1 MAGKL
6 QVTKAQAVADDE
18 KRPLLKDI
26 HVSVNRHDPSSSALS
41 GLGDRYPSQDATC
54 ISSALFSWVTP
65 LMELGNQRPLE
76 HDDLYLLDPAN
87 RAHEVSTDFQ
97 EAWKKQCSKPGSKPS
112 LTWTLASC
120 FGAQIAK
127 AGLLKLIHDS
137 LQFVGPML
145 IKEIIAYLQNPDAP
159 LSEGLVYAGI
169 VFVSGVMQSFL
180 LRNYFF
186 HCFEAGM
193 RVRSAVCTAVYTK
206 SLVLSAAARQKK
218 TTGEITNL
226 MSIDAQR
233 LQELSTYINSV
244 WFSIFQIVVACYL
257 LWKQIGPATFAG
269 VAVIILMLPVTAGIS
284 KLMRRLQLKLM
295 EVKDER
301 IKICNEVLAG
311 MKVIKL
317 QAWEHSFTKRVL
329 EYRSEELSKLRTYI
343 YARSG
348 SMTLFSAIPSLVTV
362 ASFYTFVKLGN
373 TLDVGT
379 ALTSLALFNILRFPL
394 FMLPQV
400 LNSIVEASVS
410 IDRLR
415 SYFQEEEREQVGP
428 GDLDGVGVR
437 VNNADF
443 MWDTAPKT
451 SPTSDAS
458 TVSKEEDSLLQEDSI
473 LDKEALGGDS
483 LPVLQSVSL
492 EARPGDLIAVVGH
505 VGAGKS
511 TLLSGIL
518 GDARCSRGD
527 VSLRG
532 SVAYVSQQPFIQN
545 ATVRENICF
554 GLPFNEAKYAEALRV
569 SSMQKDLTVLPG
581 GDMTEIGEKGIN
593 LSGGQRTRVALAR
606 AVYQDA
612 DIYLLDDIL
621 SAVDSHVGHD
631 IFKECIKTCLKD
643 KLVVLV
649 THGLTFLS
657 ECGKIVVLE
666 NGVIMENGSY
676 EDLMEKDGGL
686 LMDLVAKYKDQDA
699 QQDSPTIEDE
709 ISVDE
714 LEEDEEDN
722 PTPERLARRMSRSS
736 VRSERS
742 LSEAGMEAQLMTD
755 EDRSVGDV
763 AWQVYK
769 TWIMAFGGI
778 FAGLVVI
785 VIFIA
790 TQFVN
795 LLSTWWL
802 SFWSEHSQPKD
813 GPADKESEMFY
824 VYIYMALNLVYAVA
838 LYIRAITTYKGGLRA
853 SKSLFQ
859 NLLARILR
867 APTSFFDTTPTG
879 RIVNRLS
886 KDVYTVDE
894 SIPATWSMLLNTFIS
909 VLVTLATISYVT
921 PIFMVI
927 LLPVLVGY
935 YISQRYFIKSSRELQ
950 RLDSISRSPVFALL
964 SETLDGL
971 PTIRAYRAETQFS
984 TKNEELIDRNQRAY
998 FLNFAVNCWLAL
1010 RLEFAGT
1017 LIAAFAALT
1026 AVLAHSSDPERGAA
1040 FAGLAGVSLTYAF
1053 SVTQS
1058 LNWSVRMLSQLQTQM
1073 VSVERIKNYTVMDVE
1088 AELTSVGKLPP
1099 AQEWPSAGAIEFRN
1113 VNLRYRPGLPRVLR
1127 NLSLSIRPQEKIG
1140 IVGRTGAG
1148 KSSLVVALMRL
1159 VELDSGSIV
1168 IDGLDIS
1175 TIGLHELRN
1184 KISIIPQDPV
1194 LFSGTVRSNVD
1205 PFDQYTDE
1213 QIWTSLRRA
1222 HLAHVVSALDG
1233 PVDEKGSNFS
1243 VGERQLLCIARALLK
1258 RSRII
1263 LMDEATAS
1271 IDTETDRKIQRSIRE
1286 EFRDCTCLTIA
1297 HRINTILDADRI
1309 LVMERGAVG
1318 EFDTPKALQKKQDG
1332 LFKALVEHWKN
1343 EVFDHAT
1350 LKWKCAIPTKTRI
1363 ETRFGKGF
1371 NIVDTREGSFKDSSM
1386 VLSTAYDNAAEG
1398 RIFESKTS
1406 KPVRVLD
1413 LRGSHVD
1420 LEIVTQLS
1428 RELTLS
1434 YNVIGEIGSTA
1445 LAKALATNSRLQVLD
1460 LMHNRIGKDGITP
1473 WLGDTM
1479 RVNYALREL
1488 KLSHN
1493 AIGDQKTAEL
1503 LQSLAPKPLTEEEK
1517 LKACLANRRHTTM
1530 PHKSPE
1536 AQTDSEPFNSTLR
1549 SLLLSNTG
1557 ISDEASTHLAHML
1570 SHTRS
1575 LTHLDISCNNF
1586 TSEGNV
1592 NIAQGMQ
1599 RNATLRYLNY
1609 RENKLDEVAALAIL
1623 RALKTCSFLE
1633 TALFQ
1638 DCFGGESTV
1647 GSALGQ
1653 LLSTADSLV
1662 SLDLSHC
1669 SLEPPGVVDF
1679 YYALA
1684 ENTSLRSIDLT
1695 CSGLKSDSAAGILA
1709 KSLQQNSTLTF
1720 INLAYNEIT
1729 LRGCKVLRD
1738 GVAGR
1743 SETAA
1748 RLVMSLEGNSGEK
1761 CPTGTVITGGT
1772 RPVRPQLVN

>member
-1 MAGKL
+1 MTGNLHVIKKEALSEG
-6 QVTKAQAVADDE
+6 E
-18 KRPLLKDI
+18 KQPLLTRT
-26 HVSVNRHDPSSSALS
+26 HGSFNHHTPFS
-41 GLGDRYPSQDATC
+41 GLGDRYPTQDATC

-76 HDDLYLLDPAN
+76 HDDLYLLDRVN
-87 RAHEVSTDFQ
+87 QAHEVSTAFQ
-97 EAWKKQCSKPGSKPS
+97 KAWKKQCAKTRQGGKPS
-112 LTWTLASC
+112 LVWALVSC
-120 FGAQIAK
+120 FGGQIAK
-127 AGLLKLIHDS
+127 AGLLKLVHDS

-145 IKEIIAYLQNPDAP
+145 IKEIIAYLQNPEAQ
-159 LSEGLVYAGI
+159 LSEGLMYAAI
-169 VFVSGVMQSFL
+169 VFGSGVMQSFL

-186 HCFEAGM
+186 NCFEAGM
-193 RVRSAVCTAVYTK
+193 RIRSAVCTAVYNK

-233 LQELSTYINSV
+233 LQDLSTFINSV
-244 WFSIFQIVVACYL
+244 WFSVFQIVTACYL
-257 LWKQIGPATFAG
+257 LWKQIGLATFAG
-269 VAVIILMLPVTAGIS
+269 VAVIILMLPVTAGIT

-311 MKVIKL
+311 IKVIKL
-317 QAWEHSFTKRVL
+317 QAWENSFTKRVL
-329 EYRSEELSKLRTYI
+329 EYRSEELDKLRTYI
-343 YARSG
+343 YARSA

-362 ASFYTFVKLGN
+362 ASFYAYVMLGN

-394 FMLPQV
+394 FLLPQV

-410 IDRLR
+410 VDRLS
-415 SYFQEEEREQVGP
+415 SYFLEEEREKVKP
-428 GDLDGVGVR
+428 GDLDSPGIR
-437 VNNADF
+437 VSNADF
-443 MWDTAPKT
+443 MWDMTPKT
-451 SPTSDAS
+451 L
-458 TVSKEEDSLLQEDSI
+458 EEDSLLQEDSL
-473 LDKEALGGDS
+473 LDKDALGDGDS
-483 LPVLQSVSL
+483 VPVLQNVSL
-492 EARPGDLIAVVGH
+492 EAHLGDLIAVVGH

-518 GDARCSRGD
+518 GDARCSRGK
-527 VSLRG
+527 VNLLG

-554 GLPFNEAKYAEALRV
+554 GLPFDEGKYANALRV
-569 SSMQKDLTVLPG
+569 SSMQKDLAVLPG
-581 GDMTEIGEKGIN
+581 RDLTEIGEKGIN

-631 IFKECIKTCLKD
+631 IFKECIKNCLKN
-643 KLVVLV
+643 KLVILV

-657 ECGKIVVLE
+657 ECDKIMVLE
-666 NGVIMENGSY
+666 NGLIVEEGTY
-676 EDLMEKDGGL
+676 KHLMAKESGL
-686 LMDLVAKYKDQDA
+686 PMDFLAKYKDRDPQKPHA
-699 QQDSPTIEDE
+699 IEAVGNT
-709 ISVDE
+709 VDE
-714 LEEDEEDN
+714 LEEEEEDCL
-722 PTPERLARRMSRSS
+722 TPGHRGHRLSRSS

-742 LSEAGMEAQLMTD
+742 ISETAGETQLITD

-763 AWQVYK
+763 AWHVYK
-769 TWIMAFGGI
+769 TWIMAFGGYP
-778 FAGLVVI
+778 AGLLVLVV
-785 VIFIA
+785 FIG
-790 TQFVN
+790 TQLLN

-802 SFWSEHSQPKD
+802 SLWSEEPQPKNND
-813 GPADKESEMFY
+813 NQLVSHPSQMFY
-824 VYIYMALNLVYAVA
+824 VYVYMGLNGVYAVA
-838 LYIRAITTYKGGLRA
+838 LYVRAIATYKGGLRA
-853 SKSLFQ
+853 SRSLFQ
-859 NLLARILR
+859 HLLARILR
-867 APTSFFDTTPTG
+867 APISFFDTTPTG
-879 RIVNRLS
+879 RIINRLS

-921 PIFMVI
+921 PIFMII
-927 LLPVLVGY
+927 LLPILVGY
-935 YISQRYFIKSSRELQ
+935 YTSQRYFIKTSRELQ

-984 TKNEELIDRNQRAY
+984 TQNEELIDRNQRAY

-1026 AVLAHSSDPERGAA
+1026 AVLAHSSNPERGAA

-1073 VSVERIKNYTVMDVE
+1073 ISVERIQKYTIMDTE

-1113 VNLRYRPGLPRVLR
+1113 VNVRYRTGLPRVLR
-1127 NLSLSIRPQEKIG
+1127 NLSFFIRPQEKIG

-1148 KSSLVVALMRL
+1148 KSSLIVALMRL

-1168 IDGLDIS
+1168 IDGLDIG

-1222 HLAHVVSALDG
+1222 HLAHVVTALDG
-1233 PVDEKGSNFS
+1233 VVDEKGSNFS

-1271 IDTETDRKIQRSIRE
+1271 IDMETDRKIQRSIRE

-1343 EVFDHAT
+1343 E
-1350 LKWKCAIPTKTRI
+1350 
-1363 ETRFGKGF
+1363 GK
-1371 NIVDTREGSFKDSSM
+1371 
-1386 VLSTAYDNAAEG
+1386 
-1398 RIFESKTS
+1398 
-1406 KPVRVLD
+1406 
-1413 LRGSHVD
+1413 
-1420 LEIVTQLS
+1420 
-1428 RELTLS
+1428 
-1434 YNVIGEIGSTA
+1434 
-1445 LAKALATNSRLQVLD
+1445 
-1460 LMHNRIGKDGITP
+1460 
-1473 WLGDTM
+1473 
-1479 RVNYALREL
+1479 
-1488 KLSHN
+1488 
-1493 AIGDQKTAEL
+1493 
-1503 LQSLAPKPLTEEEK
+1503 
-1517 LKACLANRRHTTM
+1517 
-1530 PHKSPE
+1530 
-1536 AQTDSEPFNSTLR
+1536 
-1549 SLLLSNTG
+1549 
-1557 ISDEASTHLAHML
+1557 
-1570 SHTRS
+1570 
-1575 LTHLDISCNNF
+1575 
-1586 TSEGNV
+1586 
-1592 NIAQGMQ
+1592 
-1599 RNATLRYLNY
+1599 
-1609 RENKLDEVAALAIL
+1609 
-1623 RALKTCSFLE
+1623 
-1633 TALFQ
+1633 
-1638 DCFGGESTV
+1638 
-1647 GSALGQ
+1647 
-1653 LLSTADSLV
+1653 
-1662 SLDLSHC
+1662 
-1669 SLEPPGVVDF
+1669 
-1679 YYALA
+1679 
-1684 ENTSLRSIDLT
+1684 
-1695 CSGLKSDSAAGILA
+1695 
-1709 KSLQQNSTLTF
+1709 
-1720 INLAYNEIT
+1720 
-1729 LRGCKVLRD
+1729 
-1738 GVAGR
+1738 
-1743 SETAA
+1743 
-1748 RLVMSLEGNSGEK
+1748 
-1761 CPTGTVITGGT
+1761 
-1772 RPVRPQLVN
+1772 

>member
-1 MAGKL
+1 MASKL
-6 QVTKAQAVADDE
+6 HVSTADAKAKALADGE
-18 KRPLLKDI
+18 KQPLLADV
-26 HVSVNRHDPSSSALS
+26 HVSFPLDDAPHRSS

-54 ISSALFSWVTP
+54 WSAALFSWVTP
-65 LMELGNQRPLE
+65 VMELGNERPLE
-76 HDDLYLLDPAN
+76 HEDLYQLDPAN
-87 RAHEVSTDFQ
+87 RAHDVAAKFQ
-97 EAWKKQCSKPGSKPS
+97 AAWRRQREKASGSPS
-112 LTWTLASC
+112 LSWALASC
-120 FGAQIAK
+120 FGGQIAK
-127 AGLLKLIHDS
+127 AGVLELAHDS

-145 IKEIIAYLQNPDAP
+145 IKDIIAYLQNPEAL
-159 LSEGLVYAGI
+159 LSEGLLYAAI

-186 HCFEAGM
+186 HCFESGM
-193 RVRSAVCTAVYTK
+193 RVRSAICTAVYGK

-233 LQELSTYINSV
+233 LQELSTFINSV
-244 WFSIFQIVVACYL
+244 WFSVFQIVVACYL
-257 LWKQIGPATFAG
+257 LWRQIGPATFAG

-284 KLMRRLQLKLM
+284 KLMRRLQLRLM
-295 EVKDER
+295 KVKDER

-317 QAWEHSFTKRVL
+317 QAWENSFTKRVM
-329 EYRSEELSKLRTYI
+329 EFRSEELSKLRTYI

-362 ASFYTFVKLGN
+362 ASFWTYVKLGN

-410 IDRLR
+410 IDRLS
-415 SYFQEEEREQVGP
+415 SYFLEEEREQVGP
-428 GDLDGVGVR
+428 GDLDR
-437 VNNADF
+437 VAIRMTNADF
-443 MWDTAPKT
+443 MWET
-451 SPTSDAS
+451 SLGSSSSSPSSSGSAA
-458 TVSKEEDSLLQEDSI
+458 EDSLLLEDSI
-473 LDKEALGGDS
+473 LDKEALSGGDS
-483 LPVLQSVSL
+483 LPVLQNVSL
-492 EARPGDLIAVVGH
+492 EAHSGDLIAVVGH

-511 TLLSGIL
+511 TLLSGVL

-527 VSLRG
+527 VNLRG

-545 ATVRENICF
+545 ATVKENICF
-554 GLPFNEAKYAEALRV
+554 GLPFDEERYFEALRV
-569 SSMQKDLTVLPG
+569 SSMQKDLAVLPG
-581 GDMTEIGEKGIN
+581 GDLTEIGEKGIN

-631 IFKECIKTCLKD
+631 IFMECIKKCLKN

-657 ECGKIVVLE
+657 ECNHIVVLE
-666 NGVIMENGSY
+666 HGTIVEHGAY
-676 EDLMEKDGGL
+676 DELMEKSGGL
-686 LMDLVAKYKDQDA
+686 LMDLVAKYKDQD
-699 QQDSPTIEDE
+699 QQQEPHTIEEVEDDIALE
-709 ISVDE
+709 E

-722 PTPERLARRMSRSS
+722 PTPERLGRRSSRSS
-736 VRSERS
+736 VRSD
-742 LSEAGMEAQLMTD
+742 LTNEAGEAKEGQLIAD

-769 TWIMAFGGI
+769 TWILAFGGI
-778 FAGLVVI
+778 SAGLLVI
-785 VIFIA
+785 VVFII
-790 TQFVN
+790 TQALN
-795 LLSTWWL
+795 LVATWWL
-802 SFWSEHSQPKD
+802 SYWSEHSQVKD
-813 GPADKESEMFY
+813 GKGKVADPQSQMFY
-824 VYIYMALNLVYAVA
+824 VYVYMGLNVVYAVA
-838 LYIRAITTYKGGLRA
+838 LYFRAITTYKGGLRA
-853 SKSLFQ
+853 SRSLFQ
-859 NLLARILR
+859 KLLARILR

-921 PIFMVI
+921 PVFMVI
-927 LLPVLVGY
+927 LVPVLIGY

-984 TKNEELIDRNQRAY
+984 TKNEDLLDRNQRAY

-1073 VSVERIKNYTVMDVE
+1073 VSVERIQNYTTMDTE

-1099 AQEWPSAGAIEFRN
+1099 AKEWPSAGTIEFRD

-1127 NLSLSIRPQEKIG
+1127 NLSLRIHPQEKIG

-1159 VELDSGSIV
+1159 VELDAGSIL
-1168 IDGLDIS
+1168 IDGLDVS
-1175 TIGLHELRN
+1175 SIGLHELRS

-1222 HLAHVVSALDG
+1222 HLAHAVTALDG
-1233 PVDEKGSNFS
+1233 AVDEKGSNFS

-1286 EFRDCTCLTIA
+1286 EFRECTCLTIA

-1309 LVMERGAVG
+1309 LVMERGGVG
-1318 EFDTPKALQKKQDG
+1318 EFDTPQALQ
-1332 LFKALVEHWKN
+1332 
-1343 EVFDHAT
+1343 
-1350 LKWKCAIPTKTRI
+1350 
-1363 ETRFGKGF
+1363 
-1371 NIVDTREGSFKDSSM
+1371 
-1386 VLSTAYDNAAEG
+1386 
-1398 RIFESKTS
+1398 
-1406 KPVRVLD
+1406 
-1413 LRGSHVD
+1413 
-1420 LEIVTQLS
+1420 
-1428 RELTLS
+1428 
-1434 YNVIGEIGSTA
+1434 
-1445 LAKALATNSRLQVLD
+1445 
-1460 LMHNRIGKDGITP
+1460 
-1473 WLGDTM
+1473 
-1479 RVNYALREL
+1479 
-1488 KLSHN
+1488 
-1493 AIGDQKTAEL
+1493 
-1503 LQSLAPKPLTEEEK
+1503 
-1517 LKACLANRRHTTM
+1517 
-1530 PHKSPE
+1530 
-1536 AQTDSEPFNSTLR
+1536 
-1549 SLLLSNTG
+1549 
-1557 ISDEASTHLAHML
+1557 
-1570 SHTRS
+1570 
-1575 LTHLDISCNNF
+1575 
-1586 TSEGNV
+1586 
-1592 NIAQGMQ
+1592 
-1599 RNATLRYLNY
+1599 
-1609 RENKLDEVAALAIL
+1609 
-1623 RALKTCSFLE
+1623 
-1633 TALFQ
+1633 
-1638 DCFGGESTV
+1638 
-1647 GSALGQ
+1647 
-1653 LLSTADSLV
+1653 
-1662 SLDLSHC
+1662 
-1669 SLEPPGVVDF
+1669 
-1679 YYALA
+1679 
-1684 ENTSLRSIDLT
+1684 
-1695 CSGLKSDSAAGILA
+1695 
-1709 KSLQQNSTLTF
+1709 
-1720 INLAYNEIT
+1720 
-1729 LRGCKVLRD
+1729 
-1738 GVAGR
+1738 
-1743 SETAA
+1743 
-1748 RLVMSLEGNSGEK
+1748 
-1761 CPTGTVITGGT
+1761 
-1772 RPVRPQLVN
+1772 

>member
-6 QVTKAQAVADDE
+6 HVTTAKALAEEE
-18 KRPLLKDI
+18 KRPLLADV
-26 HVSVNRHDPSSSALS
+26 HVSLRRADSFSAPS

-87 RAHEVSTDFQ
+87 RAHDVSTEFQ
-97 EAWKKQCSKPGSKPS
+97 EAWRKQCSKPSGKPS
-112 LTWTLASC
+112 LAWALASC
-120 FGAQIAK
+120 FGGQIAK
-127 AGLLKLIHDS
+127 AGLLKLVHDS
-137 LQFVGPML
+137 LQFVAPML
-145 IKEIIAYLQNPDAP
+145 IKEIIAYLQNPEAP
-159 LSEGLVYAGI
+159 LSEGLVYAAI

-186 HCFEAGM
+186 HCFESGM
-193 RVRSAVCTAVYTK
+193 RVRSAICTAVYSK

-233 LQELSTYINSV
+233 LQELSTFINSV

-269 VAVIILMLPVTAGIS
+269 VAVIILMLPLTAGIS

-295 EVKDER
+295 KVKDER

-329 EYRSEELSKLRTYI
+329 EFRSEELSKLRTYI

-362 ASFYTFVKLGN
+362 SSFYTYVKLGN

-410 IDRLR
+410 VDRLS
-415 SYFQEEEREQVGP
+415 SYFQEEEREKVTP
-428 GDLDGVGVR
+428 GDLDSVGVR
-437 VNNADF
+437 VRNADF
-443 MWDTAPKT
+443 MWET
-451 SPTSDAS
+451 SPSS
-458 TVSKEEDSLLQEDSI
+458 SSSESSRSQEEDSLLQEDSI
-473 LDKEALGGDS
+473 LDKEALGGGDN
-483 LPVLQSVSL
+483 LPVLQGVTL
-492 EARPGDLIAVVGH
+492 EAHPGDLIAVIGH
-505 VGAGKS
+505 
-511 TLLSGIL
+511 I
-518 GDARCSRGD
+518 
-527 VSLRG
+527 
-532 SVAYVSQQPFIQN
+532 I
-545 ATVRENICF
+545 
-554 GLPFNEAKYAEALRV
+554 
-569 SSMQKDLTVLPG
+569 
-581 GDMTEIGEKGIN
+581 
-593 LSGGQRTRVALAR
+593 
-606 AVYQDA
+606 
-612 DIYLLDDIL
+612 
-621 SAVDSHVGHD
+621 
-631 IFKECIKTCLKD
+631 
-643 KLVVLV
+643 
-649 THGLTFLS
+649 
-657 ECGKIVVLE
+657 VLE
-666 NGVIMENGSY
+666 HGTIVEDGAY

-686 LMDLVAKYKDQDA
+686 LMDLVAKYKDQD
-699 QQDSPTIEDE
+699 QQEPHTIEEVEDD

-722 PTPERLARRMSRSS
+722 PTPERFGRRLSRSS
-736 VRSERS
+736 VRSERT
-742 LSEAGMEAQLMTD
+742 SEGGGAEAQLITD

-769 TWIMAFGGI
+769 TWILAFGGI
-778 FAGLVVI
+778 SAGLLVI
-785 VIFIA
+785 VVFIG
-790 TQFVN
+790 TQCVN

-802 SFWSEHSQPKD
+802 SFWSEHSKTKD
-813 GPADKESEMFY
+813 DDEQPADPQSQMFY
-824 VYIYMALNLVYAVA
+824 VYVYMILNVVYAIA
-838 LYIRAITTYKGGLRA
+838 LYVRAITTYKGGLRA

-859 NLLARILR
+859 DLLARILR

-921 PIFMVI
+921 PIFMII

-935 YISQRYFIKSSRELQ
+935 FISQRYFIKSSRELQ

-984 TKNEELIDRNQRAY
+984 TKNEELLDRNQRAY

-1073 VSVERIKNYTVMDVE
+1073 ISVERIKNYTVMDME

-1099 AQEWPSAGAIEFRN
+1099 AQEWPSAGAIEFRD
-1113 VNLRYRPGLPRVLR
+1113 VNLRYRPEDG
-1127 NLSLSIRPQEKIG
+1127 G
-1140 IVGRTGAG
+1140 DGDVGNDVCSDVAEAIYLLARHDAVVYDRAALAWKCFIPA
-1148 KSSLVVALMRL
+1148 KSS
-1159 VELDSGSIV
+1159 
-1168 IDGLDIS
+1168 
-1175 TIGLHELRN
+1175 
-1184 KISIIPQDPV
+1184 
-1194 LFSGTVRSNVD
+1194 
-1205 PFDQYTDE
+1205 
-1213 QIWTSLRRA
+1213 
-1222 HLAHVVSALDG
+1222 
-1233 PVDEKGSNFS
+1233 
-1243 VGERQLLCIARALLK
+1243 
-1258 RSRII
+1258 
-1263 LMDEATAS
+1263 
-1271 IDTETDRKIQRSIRE
+1271 IQ
-1286 EFRDCTCLTIA
+1286 
-1297 HRINTILDADRI
+1297 
-1309 LVMERGAVG
+1309 
-1318 EFDTPKALQKKQDG
+1318 
-1332 LFKALVEHWKN
+1332 
-1343 EVFDHAT
+1343 
-1350 LKWKCAIPTKTRI
+1350 
-1363 ETRFGKGF
+1363 TRFGKVLCLVVRSHDGTLVCSHPSGTAYLSGC
-1371 NIVDTREGSFKDSSM
+1371 NVIETREGGFVDKGM
-1386 VLSTAYDNAAEG
+1386 VSPNAPEENEAGG
-1398 RIFESKTS
+1398 RISEPKTMP
-1406 KPVRVLD
+1406 KTPVSTRARDLD
-1413 LRGSHVD
+1413 LRGCHFDRES
-1420 LEIVTQLS
+1420 LTQLS
-1428 RELTLS
+1428 RGLATNRFVTTLSLSGNHLQDGDMALLSSALVHNGCLLELALS
-1434 YNVIGEIGSTA
+1434 YNEIGETGSTF
-1445 LAKALATNSRLQVLD
+1445 LAKALATNYHIRVLD

-1493 AIGDQKTAEL
+1493 AIGDKKTVDL
-1503 LQSLAPKPLTEEEK
+1503 LQALSPKPVTEEEQ
-1517 LKACLANRRHTTM
+1517 LKARIAGRRRHTTM
-1530 PHKSPE
+1530 SDSSVVHD
-1536 AQTDSEPFNSTLR
+1536 ASEPFNSTLR
-1549 SLLLSNTG
+1549 MLLLSNTG

-1570 SHTRS
+1570 SHARS
-1575 LTHLDISCNNF
+1575 LTHLDISCNDF
-1586 TSEGNV
+1586 SSEGNLA
-1592 NIAQGMQ
+1592 IARGLQH
-1599 RNATLRYLNY
+1599 NASLRYLNY
-1609 RENKLDEVAALAIL
+1609 RENKLNETAALALL
-1623 RALKTCSFLE
+1623 RALKVHSFVE

-1638 DCFGGESTV
+1638 DCFGSESSV

-1653 LLSTADSLV
+1653 LTKTTRSLV
-1662 SLDLSHC
+1662 TLDLSHC
-1669 SLEPPGVVDF
+1669 PLEPPGVVEL

-1684 ENTSLRSIDLT
+1684 ENTSLRSVDLT
-1695 CSGLKSDSAAGILA
+1695 CSNLKSDSAAGILA
-1709 KSLQQNSTLTF
+1709 KSLQQNTTLTF
-1720 INLAYNEIT
+1720 LNLSYNEIT
-1729 LRGCKVLRD
+1729 LRGCKLLRD
-1738 GVAGR
+1738 GVAAR

-1748 RLVMSLEGNSGEK
+1748 RLLLSLEGNSGEK
-1761 CPTGTVITGGT
+1761 CHTGTIITGGM
-1772 RPVRPQLVN
+1772 RPVRPPLIN

>member
-1 MAGKL
+1 MTGKL
-6 QVTKAQAVADDE
+6 LVTKNQASAEGE
-18 KRPLLKDI
+18 KQPLLTEI
-26 HVSVNRHDPSSSALS
+26 HAALRTTSS
-41 GLGDRYPSQDATC
+41 GLGDRYPSQNATC

-65 LMELGNQRPLE
+65 LMELGNQRPLQ
-76 HDDLYLLDPAN
+76 HDDLYLLDPVN
-87 RAHEVSTDFQ
+87 RAREVSTKF
-97 EAWKKQCSKPGSKPS
+97 EKAWKKQCNKPNGKPS
-112 LTWTLASC
+112 LAWALASC
-120 FGAQIAK
+120 FGGQLAK
-127 AGLLKLIHDS
+127 AGLLKLVHDS

-145 IKEIIAYLQNPDAP
+145 IKEIIAYLQNPEAQ
-159 LSEGLVYAGI
+159 LNEGLVYAAI
-169 VFVSGVMQSFL
+169 VFVSGVLQSFL

-186 HCFEAGM
+186 NCFEAGM
-193 RVRSAVCTAVYTK
+193 RVRSAVCTAVYNK

-233 LQELSTYINSV
+233 LQELSTLINSV

-257 LWKQIGPATFAG
+257 LWKQIGVATFAG
-269 VAVIILMLPVTAGIS
+269 VAVIILMLPITAGIS
-284 KLMRRLQLKLM
+284 KLMQGLQIKLM
-295 EVKDER
+295 KVKDER

-311 MKVIKL
+311 IKVIKL

-343 YARSG
+343 YARSA
-348 SMTLFSAIPSLVTV
+348 SMTLFSAIPALVTV
-362 ASFYTFVKLGN
+362 ASFYTYVKLGN

-410 IDRLR
+410 VDRLS
-415 SYFQEEEREQVGP
+415 SYFQEEEREKVEP
-428 GDLDGVGVR
+428 GDLDSAGVR
-437 VNNADF
+437 VSDADF
-443 MWDTAPKT
+443 MWDTAP
-451 SPTSDAS
+451 DML
-458 TVSKEEDSLLQEDSI
+458 EEDSLLREDS
-473 LDKEALGGDS
+473 LGEREAQGGGGS
-483 LPVLQSVSL
+483 VPVLRGVSL
-492 EARPGDLIAVVGH
+492 EAHLGDLIAVVGH

-518 GDARCSRGD
+518 GDARCSRGK

-554 GLPFNEAKYAEALRV
+554 GLPFDEAKYGKALRA
-569 SSMQKDLTVLPG
+569 SSMQKDLATLPG
-581 GDMTEIGEKGIN
+581 GDLTEIGEKGIN

-631 IFKECIKTCLKD
+631 IFKECIKNCLKN
-643 KLVVLV
+643 KVVILV
-649 THGLTFLS
+649 THGLAFLS
-657 ECGKIVVLE
+657 ECDKIIVLE
-666 NGVIMENGSY
+666 NGLVAEEGTY
-676 EDLMEKDGGL
+676 KHLMAKDGGL
-686 LMDLVAKYKDQDA
+686 LIELVTKYKEQDQ
-699 QQDSPTIEDE
+699 QEPNTTEEVENI
-709 ISVDE
+709 VVLDE

-722 PTPERLARRMSRSS
+722 PTPERLGRRLSRSS

-742 LSEAGMEAQLMTD
+742 ISETGVETQLIAD

-763 AWQVYK
+763 AWQVYR

-778 FAGLVVI
+778 SAGLLVLVV
-785 VIFIA
+785 FIA
-790 TQFVN
+790 TQFVQ

-802 SFWSEHSQPKD
+802 SFWSEHSQ
-813 GPADKESEMFY
+813 SEDNGDQLAPQRSQMFY
-824 VYIYMALNLVYAVA
+824 VYVYMGLNGLFAVA
-838 LYIRAITTYKGGLRA
+838 LYVRAIMTYKGGLRA
-853 SKSLFQ
+853 SRSLFQ

-894 SIPATWSMLLNTFIS
+894 SIPATWSMLLYTFIS

-921 PIFMVI
+921 PIFVII
-927 LLPVLVGY
+927 LLPILVGY
-935 YISQRYFIKSSRELQ
+935 YISQRYFIKTSRELQ
-950 RLDSISRSPVFALL
+950 RLDSISRSPVFASL

-1017 LIAAFAALT
+1017 LIAAFAALA
-1026 AVLAHSSDPERGAA
+1026 AVLSHSSDPERGTA

-1073 VSVERIKNYTVMDVE
+1073 VSVERIKNYTNIDTE
-1088 AELTSVGKLPP
+1088 ADLTSVGKLPP

-1127 NLSLSIRPQEKIG
+1127 NLSLSILPQEKIG

-1159 VELDSGSIV
+1159 VELDSGSID
-1168 IDGLDIS
+1168 IDGVDVG
-1175 TIGLHELRN
+1175 TIGLHELRS

-1222 HLAHVVSALDG
+1222 HLAHVVTALDG

-1286 EFRDCTCLTIA
+1286 EFRDCTCLTVA

-1309 LVMERGAVG
+1309 LVMDRGSVG

-1332 LFKALVEHWKN
+1332 LFKALVDHWKN
-1343 EVFDHAT
+1343 E
-1350 LKWKCAIPTKTRI
+1350 
-1363 ETRFGKGF
+1363 
-1371 NIVDTREGSFKDSSM
+1371 
-1386 VLSTAYDNAAEG
+1386 
-1398 RIFESKTS
+1398 
-1406 KPVRVLD
+1406 
-1413 LRGSHVD
+1413 
-1420 LEIVTQLS
+1420 
-1428 RELTLS
+1428 
-1434 YNVIGEIGSTA
+1434 
-1445 LAKALATNSRLQVLD
+1445 
-1460 LMHNRIGKDGITP
+1460 
-1473 WLGDTM
+1473 
-1479 RVNYALREL
+1479 
-1488 KLSHN
+1488 
-1493 AIGDQKTAEL
+1493 
-1503 LQSLAPKPLTEEEK
+1503 
-1517 LKACLANRRHTTM
+1517 
-1530 PHKSPE
+1530 
-1536 AQTDSEPFNSTLR
+1536 
-1549 SLLLSNTG
+1549 
-1557 ISDEASTHLAHML
+1557 DE
-1570 SHTRS
+1570 
-1575 LTHLDISCNNF
+1575 
-1586 TSEGNV
+1586 
-1592 NIAQGMQ
+1592 
-1599 RNATLRYLNY
+1599 
-1609 RENKLDEVAALAIL
+1609 
-1623 RALKTCSFLE
+1623 
-1633 TALFQ
+1633 
-1638 DCFGGESTV
+1638 
-1647 GSALGQ
+1647 
-1653 LLSTADSLV
+1653 
-1662 SLDLSHC
+1662 
-1669 SLEPPGVVDF
+1669 
-1679 YYALA
+1679 
-1684 ENTSLRSIDLT
+1684 
-1695 CSGLKSDSAAGILA
+1695 
-1709 KSLQQNSTLTF
+1709 
-1720 INLAYNEIT
+1720 
-1729 LRGCKVLRD
+1729 
-1738 GVAGR
+1738 
-1743 SETAA
+1743 
-1748 RLVMSLEGNSGEK
+1748 
-1761 CPTGTVITGGT
+1761 
-1772 RPVRPQLVN
+1772 

>member
-6 QVTKAQAVADDE
+6 HVTKAQALAAEE
-18 KRPLLKDI
+18 KRPLLGDI
-26 HVSVNRHDPSSSALS
+26 HVSVHRHDPSLSAPS
-41 GLGDRYPSQDATC
+41 GLGDRYPSQDASC
-54 ISSALFSWVTP
+54 VSSALFSWVTP
-65 LMELGNQRPLE
+65 LMELGNERPLE

-87 RAHEVSTDFQ
+87 RAHDVSTEFQ
-97 EAWKKQCSKPGSKPS
+97 EAWRKQCGKPGGKPS
-112 LTWTLASC
+112 LPWALASC
-120 FGAQIAK
+120 FGGQIAK
-127 AGLLKLIHDS
+127 AGLLKLVHDS

-159 LSEGLVYAGI
+159 LSEGLLYAGI

-193 RVRSAVCTAVYTK
+193 RVRSAVCTAVYSK

-233 LQELSTYINSV
+233 LQELSTFINSV

-362 ASFYTFVKLGN
+362 ASFYTYVKLGN

-410 IDRLR
+410 VDRLS
-415 SYFQEEEREQVGP
+415 SYFQEEEREKVGP
-428 GDLDGVGVR
+428 GDLDSAGVR
-437 VNNADF
+437 VSNADF
-443 MWDTAPKT
+443 MWDTAPNASSASET
-451 SPTSDAS
+451 SSG
-458 TVSKEEDSLLQEDSI
+458 VQEEDSLLQEDSI
-473 LDKEALGGDS
+473 LDKEALGGGDS
-483 LPVLQSVSL
+483 LPVLQRVSL
-492 EARPGDLIAVVGH
+492 EARPGDLIAIVGH

-518 GDARCSRGD
+518 GDARCSRGE

-554 GLPFNEAKYAEALRV
+554 GLPFNETKYAEALRV

-657 ECGKIVVLE
+657 ECDKIVVLE
-666 NGVIMENGSY
+666 NGMIV
-676 EDLMEKDGGL
+676 EDGTYKVLMAKDGGL
-686 LMDLVAKYKDQDA
+686 LMDLVAKYKDQD
-699 QQDSPTIEDE
+699 QQEPNTIEEVEDE
-709 ISVDE
+709 VSLDE

-722 PTPERLARRMSRSS
+722 PTPERLGRRLSRSS

-742 LSEAGMEAQLMTD
+742 ASEAGVDAQLMTD

-769 TWIMAFGGI
+769 TWIVAFGGI
-778 FAGLVVI
+778 SAGLLVI
-785 VIFIA
+785 IIFIA
-790 TQFVN
+790 TQCVN

-802 SFWSEHSQPKD
+802 SFWSEHSQTED
-813 GPADKESEMFY
+813 DNDEQANQQSQMFY
-824 VYIYMALNLVYAVA
+824 VYVYMALNVVYAVA
-838 LYIRAITTYKGGLRA
+838 LYVRAITTYKGGLRA
-853 SKSLFQ
+853 SRSLFQ

-921 PIFMVI
+921 PIFMII

-1026 AVLAHSSDPERGAA
+1026 AVLAHSSDPDRGAA

-1073 VSVERIKNYTVMDVE
+1073 ISVERIKNYTVMDME

-1099 AQEWPSAGAIEFRN
+1099 AQEWPSAGAIEFRD

-1168 IDGLDIS
+1168 IDGLDIG

-1213 QIWTSLRRA
+1213 QIWTSLRRG
-1222 HLAHVVSALDG
+1222 HLAHVVTALDS

-1332 LFKALVEHWKN
+1332 MFKTLVEHWKN
-1343 EVFDHAT
+1343 E
-1350 LKWKCAIPTKTRI
+1350 
-1363 ETRFGKGF
+1363 GK
-1371 NIVDTREGSFKDSSM
+1371 
-1386 VLSTAYDNAAEG
+1386 
-1398 RIFESKTS
+1398 
-1406 KPVRVLD
+1406 
-1413 LRGSHVD
+1413 
-1420 LEIVTQLS
+1420 
-1428 RELTLS
+1428 
-1434 YNVIGEIGSTA
+1434 
-1445 LAKALATNSRLQVLD
+1445 
-1460 LMHNRIGKDGITP
+1460 
-1473 WLGDTM
+1473 
-1479 RVNYALREL
+1479 
-1488 KLSHN
+1488 
-1493 AIGDQKTAEL
+1493 
-1503 LQSLAPKPLTEEEK
+1503 
-1517 LKACLANRRHTTM
+1517 
-1530 PHKSPE
+1530 
-1536 AQTDSEPFNSTLR
+1536 
-1549 SLLLSNTG
+1549 
-1557 ISDEASTHLAHML
+1557 
-1570 SHTRS
+1570 
-1575 LTHLDISCNNF
+1575 
-1586 TSEGNV
+1586 
-1592 NIAQGMQ
+1592 
-1599 RNATLRYLNY
+1599 
-1609 RENKLDEVAALAIL
+1609 
-1623 RALKTCSFLE
+1623 
-1633 TALFQ
+1633 
-1638 DCFGGESTV
+1638 
-1647 GSALGQ
+1647 
-1653 LLSTADSLV
+1653 
-1662 SLDLSHC
+1662 
-1669 SLEPPGVVDF
+1669 
-1679 YYALA
+1679 
-1684 ENTSLRSIDLT
+1684 
-1695 CSGLKSDSAAGILA
+1695 
-1709 KSLQQNSTLTF
+1709 
-1720 INLAYNEIT
+1720 
-1729 LRGCKVLRD
+1729 
-1738 GVAGR
+1738 
-1743 SETAA
+1743 
-1748 RLVMSLEGNSGEK
+1748 
-1761 CPTGTVITGGT
+1761 
-1772 RPVRPQLVN
+1772 

>member
-1 MAGKL
+1 MAMGKL
-6 QVTKAQAVADDE
+6 QVTKAQADGE
-18 KRPLLKDI
+18 RRPLLADV
-26 HVSVNRHDPSSSALS
+26 HVSLHREDPSAPPPS

-54 ISSALFSWVTP
+54 VSSALFSWVTP

-76 HDDLYLLDPAN
+76 HEDLYLLDPAN
-87 RAHEVSTDFQ
+87 RSHEVATKFQ
-97 EAWKKQCSKPGSKPS
+97 QAWNKQLQKPKPS
-112 LTWTLASC
+112 LSWALASC
-120 FGAQIAK
+120 FGGQIAQ
-127 AGLLKLIHDS
+127 AGLLKLVHDS
-137 LQFVGPML
+137 LQFVPPLL
-145 IKEIIAYLQNPDAP
+145 IKDIIAYLQDPEAP
-159 LSEGLVYAGI
+159 LSQGLLYAGI
-169 VFVSGVMQSFL
+169 VFVTGVMQSFL

-193 RVRSAVCTAVYTK
+193 RVRSAVCTAVYSK

-233 LQELSTYINSV
+233 LQELSTFINSV

-257 LWKQIGPATFAG
+257 LWRQIGPATFAG

-284 KLMRRLQLKLM
+284 QLMRRLQLKLM
-295 EVKDER
+295 GVKDER

-329 EYRSEELSKLRTYI
+329 EFRSEELSKLRTYI

-362 ASFYTFVKLGN
+362 TSFYTYVKLGN

-379 ALTSLALFNILRFPL
+379 ALASLALFNILRFPL

-400 LNSIVEASVS
+400 LNSIIEASVS
-410 IDRLR
+410 VDRLS

-428 GDLDGVGVR
+428 GDLDSVGVC
-437 VNNADF
+437 VSNADF
-443 MWDTAPKT
+443 MWDT
-451 SPTSDAS
+451 SPTAS
-458 TVSKEEDSLLQEDSI
+458 SSESSSRASEEDSLLQEDSI
-473 LDKEALGGDS
+473 LDKEALGGGDS
-483 LPVLQSVSL
+483 LPVLQGVSL

-518 GDARCSRGD
+518 GDARCSRGG
-527 VSLRG
+527 VNLRG

-545 ATVRENICF
+545 ATVRENVCF
-554 GLPFNEAKYAEALRV
+554 GLPFDEAKYAEALRV
-569 SSMQKDLTVLPG
+569 SSMQKDLAVLPG
-581 GDMTEIGEKGIN
+581 GDLTEIGEKGIN
-593 LSGGQRTRVALAR
+593 LSGGQRTRVAIAR

-631 IFKECIKTCLKD
+631 IFKECIKTALKD

-649 THGLTFLS
+649 THGLTFLR
-657 ECGKIVVLE
+657 ECDKIVVLE
-666 NGVIMENGSY
+666 NGVIVEDGAY
-676 EDLMEKDGGL
+676 DDLMVKDGGL
-686 LMDLVAKYKDQDA
+686 LMDLVAKYKEQDQ
-699 QQDSPTIEDE
+699 QEPTHTIEDD

-714 LEEDEEDN
+714 MEDDEEDN
-722 PTPERLARRMSRSS
+722 PTPERLGRRLSRSS
-736 VRSERS
+736 VRSERT
-742 LSEAGMEAQLMTD
+742 SEGGDVEGQLITD

-763 AWQVYK
+763 AWPVYK
-769 TWIMAFGGI
+769 TWITAFGGI
-778 FAGLVVI
+778 SAGLLVVVVFI
-785 VIFIA
+785 V
-790 TQFVN
+790 TQCVN
-795 LLSTWWL
+795 LLSTYWL

-813 GPADKESEMFY
+813 DEEQPADPQSQMFY
-824 VYIYMALNLVYAVA
+824 VYVYMGLNVAYAVA

-853 SKSLFQ
+853 SRSLFQ
-859 NLLARILR
+859 SLLARILR

-921 PIFMVI
+921 PVFMVI

-1017 LIAAFAALT
+1017 LISAFAALT
-1026 AVLAHSSDPERGAA
+1026 AVLAHSSDPERGTA

-1058 LNWSVRMLSQLQTQM
+1058 LSWSVRMLSQLQTQM
-1073 VSVERIKNYTVMDVE
+1073 VSVERIKNYTVMDTE

-1099 AQEWPSAGAIEFRN
+1099 AQEWPSAGAIEFRE

-1175 TIGLHELRN
+1175 TLGLHELRS

-1222 HLAHVVSALDG
+1222 HLAHVVTALDS
-1233 PVDEKGSNFS
+1233 VVEEKGSNFS

-1271 IDTETDRKIQRSIRE
+1271 IDTETDRKIQRSIRD

-1309 LVMERGAVG
+1309 LVMERGSVG
-1318 EFDTPKALQKKQDG
+1318 EFDTPKALQKKPDG
-1332 LFKALVEHWKN
+1332 LFKGLVEHWQN
-1343 EVFDHAT
+1343 D
-1350 LKWKCAIPTKTRI
+1350 
-1363 ETRFGKGF
+1363 GK
-1371 NIVDTREGSFKDSSM
+1371 
-1386 VLSTAYDNAAEG
+1386 
-1398 RIFESKTS
+1398 
-1406 KPVRVLD
+1406 
-1413 LRGSHVD
+1413 
-1420 LEIVTQLS
+1420 
-1428 RELTLS
+1428 
-1434 YNVIGEIGSTA
+1434 
-1445 LAKALATNSRLQVLD
+1445 
-1460 LMHNRIGKDGITP
+1460 
-1473 WLGDTM
+1473 
-1479 RVNYALREL
+1479 
-1488 KLSHN
+1488 
-1493 AIGDQKTAEL
+1493 
-1503 LQSLAPKPLTEEEK
+1503 
-1517 LKACLANRRHTTM
+1517 
-1530 PHKSPE
+1530 
-1536 AQTDSEPFNSTLR
+1536 
-1549 SLLLSNTG
+1549 
-1557 ISDEASTHLAHML
+1557 
-1570 SHTRS
+1570 
-1575 LTHLDISCNNF
+1575 
-1586 TSEGNV
+1586 
-1592 NIAQGMQ
+1592 
-1599 RNATLRYLNY
+1599 
-1609 RENKLDEVAALAIL
+1609 
-1623 RALKTCSFLE
+1623 
-1633 TALFQ
+1633 
-1638 DCFGGESTV
+1638 
-1647 GSALGQ
+1647 
-1653 LLSTADSLV
+1653 
-1662 SLDLSHC
+1662 
-1669 SLEPPGVVDF
+1669 
-1679 YYALA
+1679 
-1684 ENTSLRSIDLT
+1684 
-1695 CSGLKSDSAAGILA
+1695 
-1709 KSLQQNSTLTF
+1709 
-1720 INLAYNEIT
+1720 
-1729 LRGCKVLRD
+1729 
-1738 GVAGR
+1738 
-1743 SETAA
+1743 
-1748 RLVMSLEGNSGEK
+1748 
-1761 CPTGTVITGGT
+1761 
-1772 RPVRPQLVN
+1772 

>member
-6 QVTKAQAVADDE
+6 HVTKAQALAEGE

-26 HVSVNRHDPSSSALS
+26 HVSVNRHDPTSSALS

-76 HDDLYLLDPAN
+76 HDDLYLLDPVN
-87 RAHEVSTDFQ
+87 RAHEVSTEFQ
-97 EAWKKQCSKPGSKPS
+97 EAWKKQCSKPSGKPS
-112 LTWTLASC
+112 LSWALASC
-120 FGAQIAK
+120 FGGQIAK
-127 AGLLKLIHDS
+127 AGLLKLVHDS

-159 LSEGLVYAGI
+159 LSEGLIYAGI

-295 EVKDER
+295 GVKDER

-348 SMTLFSAIPSLVTV
+348 SMTLFSAIPSFVTV
-362 ASFYTFVKLGN
+362 ASFYTYVKLGN

-400 LNSIVEASVS
+400 LNSIVEATVS
-410 IDRLR
+410 IDRLS
-415 SYFQEEEREQVGP
+415 SYFQEEEREKVGP

-443 MWDTAPKT
+443 MWDTAPRA
-451 SPTSDAS
+451 SSASEAS
-458 TVSKEEDSLLQEDSI
+458 TGSKEEDSLLQEDSI
-473 LDKEALGGDS
+473 LDKEALGGGDS
-483 LPVLQSVSL
+483 LPVLQRVSV

-569 SSMQKDLTVLPG
+569 SSMQKDLAVLPG

-643 KLVVLV
+643 KLVILV

-657 ECGKIVVLE
+657 ECDNIVVLE
-666 NGVIMENGSY
+666 NGVIRENGTY

-686 LMDLVAKYKDQDA
+686 LMDLVAKYKDQDE
-699 QQDSPTIEDE
+699 QEPHTIEDD

-714 LEEDEEDN
+714 LEEVEEDN
-722 PTPERLARRMSRSS
+722 PTPERLDRRLSRSS

-742 LSEAGMEAQLMTD
+742 LSEAGMDAQLMTD

-769 TWIMAFGGI
+769 TWIVAFGGV

-785 VIFIA
+785 FIFIA
-790 TQFVN
+790 TQCVN

-813 GPADKESEMFY
+813 GPANKESEMFY

-1073 VSVERIKNYTVMDVE
+1073 VSVERIKNYTVMDME

-1213 QIWTSLRRA
+1213 QIWTSLRRG
-1222 HLAHVVSALDG
+1222 HLAHVVSALDS

-1343 EVFDHAT
+1343 E
-1350 LKWKCAIPTKTRI
+1350 
-1363 ETRFGKGF
+1363 GG
-1371 NIVDTREGSFKDSSM
+1371 
-1386 VLSTAYDNAAEG
+1386 Y
-1398 RIFESKTS
+1398 FE
-1406 KPVRVLD
+1406 RCLD
-1413 LRGSHVD
+1413 
-1420 LEIVTQLS
+1420 
-1428 RELTLS
+1428 
-1434 YNVIGEIGSTA
+1434 
-1445 LAKALATNSRLQVLD
+1445 
-1460 LMHNRIGKDGITP
+1460 
-1473 WLGDTM
+1473 
-1479 RVNYALREL
+1479 
-1488 KLSHN
+1488 
-1493 AIGDQKTAEL
+1493 
-1503 LQSLAPKPLTEEEK
+1503 
-1517 LKACLANRRHTTM
+1517 
-1530 PHKSPE
+1530 
-1536 AQTDSEPFNSTLR
+1536 
-1549 SLLLSNTG
+1549 
-1557 ISDEASTHLAHML
+1557 
-1570 SHTRS
+1570 
-1575 LTHLDISCNNF
+1575 
-1586 TSEGNV
+1586 
-1592 NIAQGMQ
+1592 
-1599 RNATLRYLNY
+1599 
-1609 RENKLDEVAALAIL
+1609 
-1623 RALKTCSFLE
+1623 
-1633 TALFQ
+1633 
-1638 DCFGGESTV
+1638 
-1647 GSALGQ
+1647 
-1653 LLSTADSLV
+1653 
-1662 SLDLSHC
+1662 
-1669 SLEPPGVVDF
+1669 
-1679 YYALA
+1679 
-1684 ENTSLRSIDLT
+1684 
-1695 CSGLKSDSAAGILA
+1695 
-1709 KSLQQNSTLTF
+1709 
-1720 INLAYNEIT
+1720 
-1729 LRGCKVLRD
+1729 
-1738 GVAGR
+1738 
-1743 SETAA
+1743 
-1748 RLVMSLEGNSGEK
+1748 
-1761 CPTGTVITGGT
+1761 
-1772 RPVRPQLVN
+1772 

>member
-6 QVTKAQAVADDE
+6 KVTKAQALADE
-18 KRPLLKDI
+18 ERRPLLGGDV
-26 HVSVNRHDPSSSALS
+26 HVTLRRHDAPPAAS

-54 ISSALFSWVTP
+54 LSSALFSWVTP

-87 RAHEVSTDFQ
+87 RAHEVASEFQ
-97 EAWKKQCSKPGSKPS
+97 AAWSRQSRKPKPS
-112 LTWTLASC
+112 LAWALASC
-120 FGAQIAK
+120 FGGQIAK
-127 AGLLKLIHDS
+127 AGLLKLVHDS
-137 LQFVGPML
+137 LQFVAPML

-159 LSEGLVYAGI
+159 LSEGLIYAAI
-169 VFVSGVMQSFL
+169 VFVSGVAQSFL

-193 RVRSAVCTAVYTK
+193 RVRSAVCTAVYSK

-233 LQELSTYINSV
+233 LQELSTFINSV
-244 WFSIFQIVVACYL
+244 WFSLFQIVVACYL

-269 VAVIILMLPVTAGIS
+269 VAVIILMLPITAGIS

-295 EVKDER
+295 KVKDER

-317 QAWEHSFTKRVL
+317 QAWEHSFTKRRIDDAL
-329 EYRSEELSKLRTYI
+329 
-343 YARSG
+343 
-348 SMTLFSAIPSLVTV
+348 SAIPSLVTV
-362 ASFYTFVKLGN
+362 ASFYTYVKLGN

-410 IDRLR
+410 VDRLS
-415 SYFQEEEREQVGP
+415 SYLQEEEREKVGP
-428 GDLDGVGVR
+428 GDLDRVGIR

-443 MWDTAPKT
+443 MWDTASST
-451 SPTSDAS
+451 SSSSEAS
-458 TVSKEEDSLLQEDSI
+458 SGSQEEDSLLKSDSI
-473 LDKEALGGDS
+473 LGKDALESGES
-483 LPVLQSVSL
+483 LPVLQSVTL
-492 EARPGDLIAVVGH
+492 DGHPGDLIAVVGH
-505 VGAGKS
+505 VGSGKS

-518 GDARCSRGD
+518 GDARCSRGE
-527 VSLRG
+527 VNLRG

-554 GLPFNEAKYAEALRV
+554 GLPFDEAKYAEALRV
-569 SSMQKDLTVLPG
+569 SSMQKDLAVLPG

-631 IFKECIKTCLKD
+631 IFKECIKKCLKN

-657 ECGKIVVLE
+657 ECDKIVVLE
-666 NGVIMENGSY
+666 NGMIVEDGSY
-676 EDLMEKDGGL
+676 EDLMEKEGGL
-686 LMDLVAKYKDQDA
+686 LMDLVAKYKDQD
-699 QQDSPTIEDE
+699 QQQEPNTIEDVEDE
-709 ISVDE
+709 ISLDE

-722 PTPERLARRMSRSS
+722 PTPERLGRRLSRSS
-736 VRSERS
+736 VRSDRTTS
-742 LSEAGMEAQLMTD
+742 DAGADAQLMTD

-778 FAGLVVI
+778 FAGLLVI
-785 VIFIA
+785 VVFIA

-802 SFWSEHSQPKD
+802 SFWSEHSQSKD
-813 GPADKESEMFY
+813 DDEQPADPQSQMFY
-824 VYIYMALNLVYAVA
+824 VYVYMGLNAAYAVA

-853 SKSLFQ
+853 SRSLFQ

-921 PIFMVI
+921 PIFMII

-1058 LNWSVRMLSQLQTQM
+1058 LNWSVRMVSQLQTQM
-1073 VSVERIKNYTVMDVE
+1073 VSVERIKNYTVMDTE
-1088 AELTSVGKLPP
+1088 AALTSVGKLPP
-1099 AQEWPSAGAIEFRN
+1099 AQEWPSAGAIEFRD

-1127 NLSLSIRPQEKIG
+1127 NLSLPFAPKRRS
-1140 IVGRTGAG
+1140 AF
-1148 KSSLVVALMRL
+1148 
-1159 VELDSGSIV
+1159 GSIV

-1222 HLAHVVSALDG
+1222 HLAHVVTALDSA
-1233 PVDEKGSNFS
+1233 VDEKGSNFS

-1286 EFRDCTCLTIA
+1286 EFRECTCLTIA

-1309 LVMERGAVG
+1309 LVMERGTVG
-1318 EFDTPKALQKKQDG
+1318 EFDTPKALQKKPDG
-1332 LFKALVEHWKN
+1332 LFKGLVEHWQN
-1343 EVFDHAT
+1343 E
-1350 LKWKCAIPTKTRI
+1350 
-1363 ETRFGKGF
+1363 GK
-1371 NIVDTREGSFKDSSM
+1371 
-1386 VLSTAYDNAAEG
+1386 
-1398 RIFESKTS
+1398 
-1406 KPVRVLD
+1406 
-1413 LRGSHVD
+1413 
-1420 LEIVTQLS
+1420 
-1428 RELTLS
+1428 
-1434 YNVIGEIGSTA
+1434 
-1445 LAKALATNSRLQVLD
+1445 
-1460 LMHNRIGKDGITP
+1460 
-1473 WLGDTM
+1473 
-1479 RVNYALREL
+1479 
-1488 KLSHN
+1488 
-1493 AIGDQKTAEL
+1493 
-1503 LQSLAPKPLTEEEK
+1503 
-1517 LKACLANRRHTTM
+1517 
-1530 PHKSPE
+1530 
-1536 AQTDSEPFNSTLR
+1536 
-1549 SLLLSNTG
+1549 
-1557 ISDEASTHLAHML
+1557 
-1570 SHTRS
+1570 
-1575 LTHLDISCNNF
+1575 
-1586 TSEGNV
+1586 
-1592 NIAQGMQ
+1592 
-1599 RNATLRYLNY
+1599 
-1609 RENKLDEVAALAIL
+1609 
-1623 RALKTCSFLE
+1623 
-1633 TALFQ
+1633 
-1638 DCFGGESTV
+1638 
-1647 GSALGQ
+1647 
-1653 LLSTADSLV
+1653 
-1662 SLDLSHC
+1662 
-1669 SLEPPGVVDF
+1669 
-1679 YYALA
+1679 
-1684 ENTSLRSIDLT
+1684 
-1695 CSGLKSDSAAGILA
+1695 
-1709 KSLQQNSTLTF
+1709 
-1720 INLAYNEIT
+1720 
-1729 LRGCKVLRD
+1729 
-1738 GVAGR
+1738 
-1743 SETAA
+1743 
-1748 RLVMSLEGNSGEK
+1748 
-1761 CPTGTVITGGT
+1761 
-1772 RPVRPQLVN
+1772 

>member
-6 QVTKAQAVADDE
+6 QVTKAQAMADDE

-193 RVRSAVCTAVYTK
+193 RVRSAVCTAVYAK

-317 QAWEHSFTKRVL
+317 QAWEHSFTRRVL

-362 ASFYTFVKLGN
+362 ASFYTYVKLGN

-410 IDRLR
+410 IDRLS

-666 NGVIMENGSY
+666 NGVIVENGSY

-686 LMDLVAKYKDQDA
+686 LMDLVAKYKDQGA

-1159 VELDSGSIV
+1159 VELDSGSLV

-1343 EVFDHAT
+1343 E
-1350 LKWKCAIPTKTRI
+1350 
-1363 ETRFGKGF
+1363 GK
-1371 NIVDTREGSFKDSSM
+1371 
-1386 VLSTAYDNAAEG
+1386 
-1398 RIFESKTS
+1398 
-1406 KPVRVLD
+1406 
-1413 LRGSHVD
+1413 
-1420 LEIVTQLS
+1420 
-1428 RELTLS
+1428 
-1434 YNVIGEIGSTA
+1434 
-1445 LAKALATNSRLQVLD
+1445 
-1460 LMHNRIGKDGITP
+1460 
-1473 WLGDTM
+1473 
-1479 RVNYALREL
+1479 
-1488 KLSHN
+1488 
-1493 AIGDQKTAEL
+1493 
-1503 LQSLAPKPLTEEEK
+1503 
-1517 LKACLANRRHTTM
+1517 
-1530 PHKSPE
+1530 
-1536 AQTDSEPFNSTLR
+1536 
-1549 SLLLSNTG
+1549 
-1557 ISDEASTHLAHML
+1557 
-1570 SHTRS
+1570 
-1575 LTHLDISCNNF
+1575 
-1586 TSEGNV
+1586 
-1592 NIAQGMQ
+1592 
-1599 RNATLRYLNY
+1599 
-1609 RENKLDEVAALAIL
+1609 
-1623 RALKTCSFLE
+1623 
-1633 TALFQ
+1633 
-1638 DCFGGESTV
+1638 
-1647 GSALGQ
+1647 
-1653 LLSTADSLV
+1653 
-1662 SLDLSHC
+1662 
-1669 SLEPPGVVDF
+1669 
-1679 YYALA
+1679 
-1684 ENTSLRSIDLT
+1684 
-1695 CSGLKSDSAAGILA
+1695 
-1709 KSLQQNSTLTF
+1709 
-1720 INLAYNEIT
+1720 
-1729 LRGCKVLRD
+1729 
-1738 GVAGR
+1738 
-1743 SETAA
+1743 
-1748 RLVMSLEGNSGEK
+1748 
-1761 CPTGTVITGGT
+1761 
-1772 RPVRPQLVN
+1772 

>member
-6 QVTKAQAVADDE
+6 HGAKAQVQDE
-18 KRPLLKDI
+18 KRPLLGDI
-26 HVSVNRHDPSSSALS
+26 HVSVNRHDLSSNEPSS
-41 GLGDRYPSQDATC
+41 LGDQYPSQYATC
-54 ISSALFSWVTP
+54 MSSALFSWVTP
-65 LMELGNQRPLE
+65 LMELGNKRPLE
-76 HDDLYLLDPAN
+76 HDDMYLLDPAN
-87 RAHEVSTDFQ
+87 RAHQVSTEFQ
-97 EAWKKQCSKPGSKPS
+97 EAWRKQCNKPSGKPS
-112 LTWTLASC
+112 LAWALASC
-120 FGAQIAK
+120 FGGQIAK

-137 LQFVGPML
+137 LQFVAPML

-159 LSEGLVYAGI
+159 LSEGLAYAGI
-169 VFVSGVMQSFL
+169 AFVSGVMQSFL
-180 LRNYFF
+180 LRNYFY

-193 RVRSAVCTAVYTK
+193 RMRTAVCTAVFSK

-218 TTGEITNL
+218 TVGEITNL

-233 LQELSTYINSV
+233 LQDLSPFINSV

-269 VAVIILMLPVTAGIS
+269 VAVIILMLPVTAVVS
-284 KLMRRLQLKLM
+284 KLMARLQEALM
-295 EVKDER
+295 KVKDER
-301 IKICNEVLAG
+301 IKVCNEVLAG
-311 MKVIKL
+311 MKVIKM

-329 EYRSEELSKLRTYI
+329 GYRSEELSKLRTYI
-343 YARSG
+343 YALSG
-348 SMTLFSAIPSLVTV
+348 FMTLFSGIPALVTV
-362 ASFYTFVKLGN
+362 ASFYTYVKLGN

-400 LNSIVEASVS
+400 VGAIVETKVS
-410 IDRLR
+410 IDRLS
-415 SYFQEEEREQVGP
+415 SYFQEEEREKVGP
-428 GDLDGVGVR
+428 GHLASVGVR
-437 VNNADF
+437 VNKADF
-443 MWDTAPKT
+443 MWDAQP
-451 SPTSDAS
+451 SAS
-458 TVSKEEDSLLQEDSI
+458 SSSEASSGSMENDTLLRENSS
-473 LDKEALGGDS
+473 LDKGKDAVEENAS
-483 LPVLQSVSL
+483 LPVLQNVSL
-492 EARPGDLIAVVGH
+492 EARPGNLIAVVGH

-518 GDARCSRGD
+518 GDARCNRGE

-554 GLPFNEAKYAEALRV
+554 GLPFNEAKYAEAQRV
-569 SSMQKDLTVLPG
+569 SSMQKDLAVLPG

-649 THGLTFLS
+649 THGLTFLR
-657 ECGKIVVLE
+657 ECDRIMVLE
-666 NGVIMENGSY
+666 NGMVV
-676 EDLMEKDGGL
+676 EDDTYDHLMEKDGGL
-686 LMDLVAKYKDQDA
+686 LMDLVAKYRDQD
-699 QQDSPTIEDE
+699 QQNESHSLEDVE
-709 ISVDE
+709 NDISVDE
-714 LEEDEEDN
+714 LEEFEADN
-722 PTPERLARRMSRSS
+722 PTPERLARRLSRSS

-742 LSEAGMEAQLMTD
+742 ASDIGVDSQLMTD

-769 TWIMAFGGI
+769 TWIMAFGGVS
-778 FAGLVVI
+778 AGLLVI
-785 VIFIA
+785 IIFIA
-790 TQFVN
+790 TQCVN
-795 LLSTWWL
+795 LMSTWWL
-802 SFWSEHSQPKD
+802 SFWSENAQPNDEDHK
-813 GPADKESEMFY
+813 PADPQSQMFY
-824 VYIYMALNLVYAVA
+824 VYIYMALNVAYAVA

-853 SKSLFQ
+853 SRSLFQ
-859 NLLARILR
+859 DLLARILR

-894 SIPATWSMLLNTFIS
+894 SIPSTWSMLLDTFIS

-921 PIFMVI
+921 PAFMVI

-935 YISQRYFIKSSRELQ
+935 YVSQRYFIKSSRELQ

-971 PTIRAYRAETQFS
+971 PTIRAYCAETQFS
-984 TKNEELIDRNQRAY
+984 TKNEQLIDRNQRAY

-1017 LIAAFAALT
+1017 LISAFAALT
-1026 AVLAHSSDPERGAA
+1026 AVLTHSSDPERGAA

-1058 LNWSVRMLSQLQTQM
+1058 LTWSVRMISQLQTQM
-1073 VSVERIKNYTVMDVE
+1073 VSVERIKNYTIMDTE

-1099 AQEWPSAGAIEFRN
+1099 AQEWPSAGGIEFRN
-1113 VNLRYRPGLPRVLR
+1113 VDLRYRPGLPRVLR

-1168 IDGLDIS
+1168 IDGVDIS

-1213 QIWTSLRRA
+1213 QIWMSLRRA
-1222 HLAHVVSALDG
+1222 HLAHVVTALDS

-1243 VGERQLLCIARALLK
+1243 VGERQLLCISRALLK

-1309 LVMERGAVG
+1309 LVMENGAVG
-1318 EFDTPKALQKKQDG
+1318 EFDTPKALQKKKDG

-1343 EVFDHAT
+1343 E
-1350 LKWKCAIPTKTRI
+1350 
-1363 ETRFGKGF
+1363 GK
-1371 NIVDTREGSFKDSSM
+1371 
-1386 VLSTAYDNAAEG
+1386 
-1398 RIFESKTS
+1398 
-1406 KPVRVLD
+1406 
-1413 LRGSHVD
+1413 
-1420 LEIVTQLS
+1420 
-1428 RELTLS
+1428 
-1434 YNVIGEIGSTA
+1434 
-1445 LAKALATNSRLQVLD
+1445 
-1460 LMHNRIGKDGITP
+1460 
-1473 WLGDTM
+1473 
-1479 RVNYALREL
+1479 
-1488 KLSHN
+1488 
-1493 AIGDQKTAEL
+1493 
-1503 LQSLAPKPLTEEEK
+1503 
-1517 LKACLANRRHTTM
+1517 
-1530 PHKSPE
+1530 
-1536 AQTDSEPFNSTLR
+1536 
-1549 SLLLSNTG
+1549 
-1557 ISDEASTHLAHML
+1557 
-1570 SHTRS
+1570 
-1575 LTHLDISCNNF
+1575 
-1586 TSEGNV
+1586 
-1592 NIAQGMQ
+1592 
-1599 RNATLRYLNY
+1599 
-1609 RENKLDEVAALAIL
+1609 
-1623 RALKTCSFLE
+1623 
-1633 TALFQ
+1633 
-1638 DCFGGESTV
+1638 
-1647 GSALGQ
+1647 
-1653 LLSTADSLV
+1653 
-1662 SLDLSHC
+1662 
-1669 SLEPPGVVDF
+1669 
-1679 YYALA
+1679 
-1684 ENTSLRSIDLT
+1684 
-1695 CSGLKSDSAAGILA
+1695 
-1709 KSLQQNSTLTF
+1709 
-1720 INLAYNEIT
+1720 
-1729 LRGCKVLRD
+1729 
-1738 GVAGR
+1738 
-1743 SETAA
+1743 
-1748 RLVMSLEGNSGEK
+1748 
-1761 CPTGTVITGGT
+1761 
-1772 RPVRPQLVN
+1772 

>member
-6 QVTKAQAVADDE
+6 HVTKAQALAEGE

-26 HVSVNRHDPSSSALS
+26 HVSVNRHDPTSSALS

-76 HDDLYLLDPAN
+76 HDDLYLLDPVN
-87 RAHEVSTDFQ
+87 RAHEVSTEFQ
-97 EAWKKQCSKPGSKPS
+97 EAWKKQCSKPSGKPS
-112 LTWTLASC
+112 LSWALASC
-120 FGAQIAK
+120 FGGQIAK
-127 AGLLKLIHDS
+127 AGLLKLVHDS

-159 LSEGLVYAGI
+159 LSEGLIYAGI

-295 EVKDER
+295 GVKDER

-348 SMTLFSAIPSLVTV
+348 SMTLFSAIPSFVTV
-362 ASFYTFVKLGN
+362 ASFYTYVKLGN

-400 LNSIVEASVS
+400 LNSIVEATVS
-410 IDRLR
+410 IDRLS
-415 SYFQEEEREQVGP
+415 SYFQEEEREKVGP

-443 MWDTAPKT
+443 MWDTAPR
-451 SPTSDAS
+451 AS
-458 TVSKEEDSLLQEDSI
+458 SASEASKEEDSLLQEDSI
-473 LDKEALGGDS
+473 LDKEALGGGDS
-483 LPVLQSVSL
+483 LPVLQCVSV

-569 SSMQKDLTVLPG
+569 SSMQKDLAVLPG

-643 KLVVLV
+643 KLVILV

-657 ECGKIVVLE
+657 ECDNIVVLE
-666 NGVIMENGSY
+666 NGVIRENGTY

-686 LMDLVAKYKDQDA
+686 LMDLVAKYKDQDE
-699 QQDSPTIEDE
+699 QEPHTIEDD

-714 LEEDEEDN
+714 LEEVEEDN
-722 PTPERLARRMSRSS
+722 PTPERLDRRLSRSS

-742 LSEAGMEAQLMTD
+742 LSEA
-755 EDRSVGDV
+755 
-763 AWQVYK
+763 
-769 TWIMAFGGI
+769 
-778 FAGLVVI
+778 VVI
-785 VIFIA
+785 FIFIA
-790 TQFVN
+790 TQCVN

-813 GPADKESEMFY
+813 GPANKESEMFY

-838 LYIRAITTYKGGLRA
+838 LYIRAITTYKGVCEQCIGDSGDYL
-853 SKSLFQ
+853 
-859 NLLARILR
+859 
-867 APTSFFDTTPTG
+867 
-879 RIVNRLS
+879 
-886 KDVYTVDE
+886 
-894 SIPATWSMLLNTFIS
+894 
-909 VLVTLATISYVT
+909 
-921 PIFMVI
+921 
-927 LLPVLVGY
+927 
-935 YISQRYFIKSSRELQ
+935 RYFIKSSRELQ

-1058 LNWSVRMLSQLQTQM
+1058 LNWCWQ
-1073 VSVERIKNYTVMDVE
+1073 VE
-1088 AELTSVGKLPP
+1088 
-1099 AQEWPSAGAIEFRN
+1099 
-1113 VNLRYRPGLPRVLR
+1113 PR
-1127 NLSLSIRPQEKIG
+1127 
-1140 IVGRTGAG
+1140 
-1148 KSSLVVALMRL
+1148 VALMRL

-1205 PFDQYTDE
+1205 PFDHTRTSRSGRHCAE
-1213 QIWTSLRRA
+1213 VTSRTWCRRWIVLWTRRA
-1222 HLAHVVSALDG
+1222 RTSASVS
-1233 PVDEKGSNFS
+1233 VS
-1243 VGERQLLCIARALLK
+1243 CIARALLK

-1332 LFKALVEHWKN
+1332 FSRRSWSTGRTKLALIATELKGYLLGSPQPRWNFSLFA
-1343 EVFDHAT
+1343 
-1350 LKWKCAIPTKTRI
+1350 
-1363 ETRFGKGF
+1363 
-1371 NIVDTREGSFKDSSM
+1371 
-1386 VLSTAYDNAAEG
+1386 
-1398 RIFESKTS
+1398 
-1406 KPVRVLD
+1406 PVRHGLLSCVQHRGNSRD

-1420 LEIVTQLS
+1420 LEIMTRSVEALQPI
-1428 RELTLS
+1428 
-1434 YNVIGEIGSTA
+1434 YNAIGEMGSTA
-1445 LAKALATNSRLQVLD
+1445 LAKALETNSHLRVLD
-1460 LMHNRIGKDGITP
+1460 LMHNRIGKNGITP

-1493 AIGDQKTAEL
+1493 AIGDKKAVDL
-1503 LQSLAPKPLTEEEK
+1503 LQSLSPKPLTEEEK
-1517 LKACLANRRHTTM
+1517 LKARLANRRHTTM
-1530 PHKSPE
+1530 SDGSAEPHE
-1536 AQTDSEPFNSTLR
+1536 DSEPFNSTLKT
-1549 SLLLSNTG
+1549 LLLSNTG

-1575 LTHLDISCNNF
+1575 LTHLDISCNDF

-1592 NIAQGMQ
+1592 NIACGLQ
-1599 RNATLRYLNY
+1599 RNASIRYLNY
-1609 RENKLDEVAALAIL
+1609 RENKLTRWL
-1623 RALKTCSFLE
+1623 RWQYCVL
-1633 TALFQ
+1633 
-1638 DCFGGESTV
+1638 
-1647 GSALGQ
+1647 
-1653 LLSTADSLV
+1653 
-1662 SLDLSHC
+1662 LSHC
-1669 SLEPPGVVDF
+1669 PLEPPGVVEL

-1684 ENTSLRSIDLT
+1684 ENTSLRTSICLQRNHLA
-1695 CSGLKSDSAAGILA
+1695 GVQAASRWRCRS
-1709 KSLQQNSTLTF
+1709 K
-1720 INLAYNEIT
+1720 
-1729 LRGCKVLRD
+1729 RD
-1738 GVAGR
+1738 G
-1743 SETAA
+1743 SPI
-1748 RLVMSLEGNSGEK
+1748 VMSLEGNSGEK
-1761 CPTGTVITGGT
+1761 CPTGTIITGGM
-1772 RPVRPQLVN
+1772 RPVKPPLLV

>member
-1 MAGKL
+1 MAGAL
-6 QVTKAQAVADDE
+6 QVTRAQALDE
-18 KRPLLKDI
+18 KRPLLGDI
-26 HVSVNRHDPSSSALS
+26 HVSVNRHDLSSNELS

-54 ISSALFSWVTP
+54 VSSALFSWVTP

-87 RAHEVSTDFQ
+87 RAHEVSTEFQ
-97 EAWKKQCSKPGSKPS
+97 EAWRKQCSKPSGKPS
-112 LTWTLASC
+112 LAWALASC
-120 FGAQIAK
+120 YGGQIAK
-127 AGLLKLIHDS
+127 AGLLKLVHDS
-137 LQFVGPML
+137 LQFVAPML
-145 IKEIIAYLQNPDAP
+145 IKEIIAYLQNPDAE
-159 LSEGLVYAGI
+159 LSEGLLYAGI

-193 RVRSAVCTAVYTK
+193 RVRSAVCTAVYSK

-233 LQELSTYINSV
+233 LQELSTFINSV

-269 VAVIILMLPVTAGIS
+269 VAVIILMIPVTAGVS
-284 KLMRRLQLKLM
+284 KLMGRLQEALM

-311 MKVIKL
+311 MKVIKM

-343 YARSG
+343 YALSG
-348 SMTLFSAIPSLVTV
+348 FMTLFSGIPSLVTV
-362 ASFYTFVKLGN
+362 ASFYTYVKLGN

-400 LNSIVEASVS
+400 VGAIVEAKVS
-410 IDRLR
+410 INRLS
-415 SYFQEEEREQVGP
+415 SYFQEEEREKVGP
-428 GDLDGVGVR
+428 GDLASVGVR
-437 VNNADF
+437 VNKADF
-443 MWDTAPKT
+443 MWDTQPNASSSPK
-451 SPTSDAS
+451 AS
-458 TVSKEEDSLLQEDSI
+458 LGSKEEDGLLQEDSI
-473 LDKEALGGDS
+473 LDKDALGGGDS
-483 LPVLQSVSL
+483 LPVLQGVSL
-492 EARPGDLIAVVGH
+492 EARPGNLIAVVGH

-518 GDARCSRGD
+518 GDARCSRGE

-569 SSMQKDLTVLPG
+569 SSMQKDLAVLPG

-643 KLVVLV
+643 KLVILV

-657 ECGKIVVLE
+657 ECDKIMVLE
-666 NGVIMENGSY
+666 NGMVV
-676 EDLMEKDGGL
+676 EDDTYDRLMKKDGGL
-686 LMDLVAKYKDQDA
+686 LMDLVAKYRDQD
-699 QQDSPTIEDE
+699 QQNESHSLEDVE
-709 ISVDE
+709 TDISVDE
-714 LEEDEEDN
+714 LEEHEADN
-722 PTPERLARRMSRSS
+722 PTPEHLARRLSRSS

-742 LSEAGMEAQLMTD
+742 ASEVGVESHLMTD

-763 AWQVYK
+763 AWQIYK
-769 TWIMAFGGI
+769 TWIVAFGGI
-778 FAGLVVI
+778 FVGLLVI
-785 VIFIA
+785 IFFIA
-790 TQFVN
+790 TQCVN
-795 LLSTWWL
+795 LMSTWWL

-813 GPADKESEMFY
+813 DIHKPADPHSQMFY
-824 VYIYMALNLVYAVA
+824 VYIYMALNLAYAVA

-853 SKSLFQ
+853 SRSLFQ
-859 NLLARILR
+859 DLLARILR

-894 SIPATWSMLLNTFIS
+894 SIPSTWSMLLDTFIS

-921 PIFMVI
+921 PIFMII

-935 YISQRYFIKSSRELQ
+935 YVSQRYFIKSSRELQ

-984 TKNEELIDRNQRAY
+984 TKNEQLIDRNQRAY

-1017 LIAAFAALT
+1017 LISAFAALA

-1073 VSVERIKNYTVMDVE
+1073 VSVERIKNYTVMDTE

-1099 AQEWPSAGAIEFRN
+1099 AQEWPSAGSIEFRN
-1113 VNLRYRPGLPRVLR
+1113 VDLRYRPGLPRVLR

-1168 IDGLDIS
+1168 IDGVDIS

-1222 HLAHVVSALDG
+1222 HLAHVVTALDS

-1243 VGERQLLCIARALLK
+1243 VGERQLLCISRALLK

-1309 LVMERGAVG
+1309 LVMEKGAVG
-1318 EFDTPKALQKKQDG
+1318 EFDTPKSLQKKKDG
-1332 LFKALVEHWKN
+1332 LFKALVDHWKN
-1343 EVFDHAT
+1343 E
-1350 LKWKCAIPTKTRI
+1350 
-1363 ETRFGKGF
+1363 GK
-1371 NIVDTREGSFKDSSM
+1371 
-1386 VLSTAYDNAAEG
+1386 
-1398 RIFESKTS
+1398 
-1406 KPVRVLD
+1406 
-1413 LRGSHVD
+1413 
-1420 LEIVTQLS
+1420 
-1428 RELTLS
+1428 
-1434 YNVIGEIGSTA
+1434 
-1445 LAKALATNSRLQVLD
+1445 
-1460 LMHNRIGKDGITP
+1460 
-1473 WLGDTM
+1473 
-1479 RVNYALREL
+1479 
-1488 KLSHN
+1488 
-1493 AIGDQKTAEL
+1493 
-1503 LQSLAPKPLTEEEK
+1503 
-1517 LKACLANRRHTTM
+1517 
-1530 PHKSPE
+1530 
-1536 AQTDSEPFNSTLR
+1536 
-1549 SLLLSNTG
+1549 
-1557 ISDEASTHLAHML
+1557 
-1570 SHTRS
+1570 
-1575 LTHLDISCNNF
+1575 
-1586 TSEGNV
+1586 
-1592 NIAQGMQ
+1592 
-1599 RNATLRYLNY
+1599 
-1609 RENKLDEVAALAIL
+1609 
-1623 RALKTCSFLE
+1623 
-1633 TALFQ
+1633 
-1638 DCFGGESTV
+1638 
-1647 GSALGQ
+1647 
-1653 LLSTADSLV
+1653 
-1662 SLDLSHC
+1662 
-1669 SLEPPGVVDF
+1669 
-1679 YYALA
+1679 
-1684 ENTSLRSIDLT
+1684 
-1695 CSGLKSDSAAGILA
+1695 
-1709 KSLQQNSTLTF
+1709 
-1720 INLAYNEIT
+1720 
-1729 LRGCKVLRD
+1729 
-1738 GVAGR
+1738 
-1743 SETAA
+1743 
-1748 RLVMSLEGNSGEK
+1748 
-1761 CPTGTVITGGT
+1761 
-1772 RPVRPQLVN
+1772 

>member
-6 QVTKAQAVADDE
+6 QVTKAQALADEE
-18 KRPLLKDI
+18 KRPLLGGDV
-26 HVSVNRHDPSSSALS
+26 HVTLRRHDAPSSS
-41 GLGDRYPSQDATC
+41 GLGDRYPAQDATC

-87 RAHEVSTDFQ
+87 RSHEVATEFQ
-97 EAWKKQCSKPGSKPS
+97 AAWSKQLRKAKPS
-112 LTWTLASC
+112 LTWALASC
-120 FGAQIAK
+120 FGGQIAK
-127 AGLLKLIHDS
+127 AGLLKLVHDS
-137 LQFVGPML
+137 LQFVAPML

-159 LSEGLVYAGI
+159 LSEGLLYAGI
-169 VFVSGVMQSFL
+169 VFVSGFMQSFL

-193 RVRSAVCTAVYTK
+193 RVRSAICTAVYSK

-244 WFSIFQIVVACYL
+244 WFSLFQIVVACYL

-329 EYRSEELSKLRTYI
+329 EYRSEELSKLKTYI

-362 ASFYTFVKLGN
+362 ASFYTYVKLGN

-410 IDRLR
+410 VDRLS
-415 SYFQEEEREQVGP
+415 SYFQEEDREQVGP
-428 GDLDGVGVR
+428 GDLTSVGVR

-443 MWDTAPKT
+443 MWDTAPSAS
-451 SPTSDAS
+451 SPSEAS
-458 TVSKEEDSLLQEDSI
+458 SGSHEEDSLLKADSI
-473 LDKEALGGDS
+473 LDKEALGGGEN
-483 LPVLQSVSL
+483 LPVLQSVTL

-518 GDARCSRGD
+518 GDARCSRGE
-527 VSLRG
+527 VHLRG

-554 GLPFNEAKYAEALRV
+554 GLPFDEAKYAEALRV
-569 SSMQKDLTVLPG
+569 SSMQKDLAVLPG

-631 IFKECIKTCLKD
+631 IFKECIKKCLKD

-649 THGLTFLS
+649 THGLTFLG
-657 ECGKIVVLE
+657 ECDKIVVLE
-666 NGVIMENGSY
+666 NGMIVEDGSY

-686 LMDLVAKYKDQDA
+686 LMDLVAKYKDQD
-699 QQDSPTIEDE
+699 QQQEPSTIEDVEDE
-709 ISVDE
+709 ISLDE

-722 PTPERLARRMSRSS
+722 PTPERLGRRLSRSS
-736 VRSERS
+736 VRSDRTTS
-742 LSEAGMEAQLMTD
+742 DAGADAQLITD

-778 FAGLVVI
+778 SAGLLVI
-785 VIFIA
+785 IVFIA
-790 TQFVN
+790 TQCVN
-795 LLSTWWL
+795 LMSTWWL

-813 GPADKESEMFY
+813 DDEQPADPQSQMFY
-824 VYIYMALNLVYAVA
+824 VYVYMGLNVAYAVA
-838 LYIRAITTYKGGLRA
+838 LYVRAITTYKGGLRA
-853 SKSLFQ
+853 SRSLFQ
-859 NLLARILR
+859 DLLARILR

-921 PIFMVI
+921 PVFMII

-1010 RLEFAGT
+1010 RLELAGT

-1073 VSVERIKNYTVMDVE
+1073 VSVERIKNYTVMDTE
-1088 AELTSVGKLPP
+1088 AALTSVGKLPP
-1099 AQEWPSAGAIEFRN
+1099 AQEWPSAGAIEFRD

-1222 HLAHVVSALDG
+1222 HLAHVVTALDSA
-1233 PVDEKGSNFS
+1233 VDEKGSNFS

-1286 EFRDCTCLTIA
+1286 EFRECTCLTIA

-1309 LVMERGAVG
+1309 LVMERGSVG
-1318 EFDTPKALQKKQDG
+1318 EFDTPKALQKKPDG
-1332 LFKALVEHWKN
+1332 LFKGLVEHWQN
-1343 EVFDHAT
+1343 E
-1350 LKWKCAIPTKTRI
+1350 
-1363 ETRFGKGF
+1363 GK
-1371 NIVDTREGSFKDSSM
+1371 
-1386 VLSTAYDNAAEG
+1386 
-1398 RIFESKTS
+1398 
-1406 KPVRVLD
+1406 
-1413 LRGSHVD
+1413 
-1420 LEIVTQLS
+1420 
-1428 RELTLS
+1428 
-1434 YNVIGEIGSTA
+1434 
-1445 LAKALATNSRLQVLD
+1445 
-1460 LMHNRIGKDGITP
+1460 
-1473 WLGDTM
+1473 
-1479 RVNYALREL
+1479 
-1488 KLSHN
+1488 
-1493 AIGDQKTAEL
+1493 
-1503 LQSLAPKPLTEEEK
+1503 
-1517 LKACLANRRHTTM
+1517 
-1530 PHKSPE
+1530 
-1536 AQTDSEPFNSTLR
+1536 
-1549 SLLLSNTG
+1549 
-1557 ISDEASTHLAHML
+1557 
-1570 SHTRS
+1570 
-1575 LTHLDISCNNF
+1575 
-1586 TSEGNV
+1586 
-1592 NIAQGMQ
+1592 
-1599 RNATLRYLNY
+1599 
-1609 RENKLDEVAALAIL
+1609 
-1623 RALKTCSFLE
+1623 
-1633 TALFQ
+1633 
-1638 DCFGGESTV
+1638 
-1647 GSALGQ
+1647 
-1653 LLSTADSLV
+1653 
-1662 SLDLSHC
+1662 
-1669 SLEPPGVVDF
+1669 
-1679 YYALA
+1679 
-1684 ENTSLRSIDLT
+1684 
-1695 CSGLKSDSAAGILA
+1695 
-1709 KSLQQNSTLTF
+1709 
-1720 INLAYNEIT
+1720 
-1729 LRGCKVLRD
+1729 
-1738 GVAGR
+1738 
-1743 SETAA
+1743 
-1748 RLVMSLEGNSGEK
+1748 
-1761 CPTGTVITGGT
+1761 
-1772 RPVRPQLVN
+1772 

>member
-6 QVTKAQAVADDE
+6 HVTKAQALAEGE

-26 HVSVNRHDPSSSALS
+26 HVSVNRHDPTSSALS

-76 HDDLYLLDPAN
+76 HDDLYLLDPVN
-87 RAHEVSTDFQ
+87 RAHEVSTEFQ
-97 EAWKKQCSKPGSKPS
+97 EAWKKQCSKPSGKPS
-112 LTWTLASC
+112 LSWALASC
-120 FGAQIAK
+120 FGGQIAK
-127 AGLLKLIHDS
+127 AGLLKLVHDS

-159 LSEGLVYAGI
+159 LSEGLIYAGI

-295 EVKDER
+295 GVKDER

-348 SMTLFSAIPSLVTV
+348 SMTLFSAIPSFVTV
-362 ASFYTFVKLGN
+362 ASFYTYVKLGN

-400 LNSIVEASVS
+400 LNSIVEATVS
-410 IDRLR
+410 IDRLS
-415 SYFQEEEREQVGP
+415 SYFQEEEREKVGP

-443 MWDTAPKT
+443 MWDTAPRA
-451 SPTSDAS
+451 SSASEAS
-458 TVSKEEDSLLQEDSI
+458 TGSKEEDSLLQEDSI
-473 LDKEALGGDS
+473 LDKEALGGGDS
-483 LPVLQSVSL
+483 LPVLQRVSV

-527 VSLRG
+527 VSL
-532 SVAYVSQQPFIQN
+532 
-545 ATVRENICF
+545 
-554 GLPFNEAKYAEALRV
+554 L
-569 SSMQKDLTVLPG
+569 
-581 GDMTEIGEKGIN
+581 
-593 LSGGQRTRVALAR
+593 
-606 AVYQDA
+606 
-612 DIYLLDDIL
+612 
-621 SAVDSHVGHD
+621 DSHVGHD

-643 KLVVLV
+643 KLVILV

-657 ECGKIVVLE
+657 ECDNIVVLE
-666 NGVIMENGSY
+666 NGVIRENGTY

-686 LMDLVAKYKDQDA
+686 LMDLVAKYKDQDE
-699 QQDSPTIEDE
+699 QEPHTIEDD

-714 LEEDEEDN
+714 LEEVEEDN
-722 PTPERLARRMSRSS
+722 PTPERLDRRLSRSS

-742 LSEAGMEAQLMTD
+742 LSEAGMDAQLMTD

-769 TWIMAFGGI
+769 TWIVAFGGV

-785 VIFIA
+785 FIFIA
-790 TQFVN
+790 TQCVN

-813 GPADKESEMFY
+813 GPANKESEMFY

-1073 VSVERIKNYTVMDVE
+1073 VSVERIKNYTVMDME

-1113 VNLRYRPGLPRVLR
+1113 VNLRYRP
-1127 NLSLSIRPQEKIG
+1127 
-1140 IVGRTGAG
+1140 
-1148 KSSLVVALMRL
+1148 
-1159 VELDSGSIV
+1159 
-1168 IDGLDIS
+1168 
-1175 TIGLHELRN
+1175 
-1184 KISIIPQDPV
+1184 
-1194 LFSGTVRSNVD
+1194 
-1205 PFDQYTDE
+1205 
-1213 QIWTSLRRA
+1213 
-1222 HLAHVVSALDG
+1222 
-1233 PVDEKGSNFS
+1233 
-1243 VGERQLLCIARALLK
+1243 
-1258 RSRII
+1258 
-1263 LMDEATAS
+1263 
-1271 IDTETDRKIQRSIRE
+1271 
-1286 EFRDCTCLTIA
+1286 
-1297 HRINTILDADRI
+1297 DRI

-1343 EVFDHAT
+1343 EGGDAGQDVCADVNEALYLLTKRDPVVYDHAT
-1350 LKWKCAIPTKTRI
+1350 LKWKCSIPAKSSI
-1363 ETRFGKGF
+1363 ETCFGKVICLVVRSHDGTLVCSHPSGTAYLAAF
-1371 NIVDTREGSFKDSSM
+1371 NIVETREGSFMDSTLM
-1386 VLSTAYDNAAEG
+1386 LQNAYTTDDNIAGG
-1398 RIFESKTS
+1398 RSSEPRSESKLVT
-1406 KPVRVLD
+1406 PTRVLD

-1420 LEIVTQLS
+1420 LEIMTRLS
-1428 RELTLS
+1428 RGLTTNLFITTLSLNGNHLQDGDVALLASALVHNGCLLELTLS
-1434 YNVIGEIGSTA
+1434 YNAIGEMGSTA
-1445 LAKALATNSRLQVLD
+1445 LAKALETNSHLRVLD
-1460 LMHNRIGKDGITP
+1460 LMHNRIGKNGITP

-1493 AIGDQKTAEL
+1493 AIGDKKAVDL
-1503 LQSLAPKPLTEEEK
+1503 LQSLSPKPLTEEEK
-1517 LKACLANRRHTTM
+1517 LKARLANRRHTTM
-1530 PHKSPE
+1530 SDGSAEPHE
-1536 AQTDSEPFNSTLR
+1536 DSEPFNSTLKT
-1549 SLLLSNTG
+1549 LLLSNTG

-1575 LTHLDISCNNF
+1575 LTHLDISCNDF

-1592 NIAQGMQ
+1592 NIACGLQ
-1599 RNATLRYLNY
+1599 RNASIRYLNY

-1623 RALKTCSFLE
+1623 RALKVSCFVE

-1638 DCFGGESTV
+1638 DCFGGESAV

-1653 LLSTADSLV
+1653 LAKTTRTLLT
-1662 SLDLSHC
+1662 LDLSHC
-1669 SLEPPGVVDF
+1669 PLEPPGVVEL

-1684 ENTSLRSIDLT
+1684 ENTSLRNIDLT

-1709 KSLQQNSTLTF
+1709 KSLQQNTTLTF

-1729 LRGCKVLRD
+1729 LRGCKLLRD

-1748 RLVMSLEGNSGEK
+1748 RLMMSLEGNSGEK
-1761 CPTGTVITGGT
+1761 CPTGTIITGGM
-1772 RPVRPQLVN
+1772 RPVKPPLLV

>member
-1 MAGKL
+1 
-6 QVTKAQAVADDE
+6 
-18 KRPLLKDI
+18 
-26 HVSVNRHDPSSSALS
+26 
-41 GLGDRYPSQDATC
+41 
-54 ISSALFSWVTP
+54 
-65 LMELGNQRPLE
+65 
-76 HDDLYLLDPAN
+76 
-87 RAHEVSTDFQ
+87 
-97 EAWKKQCSKPGSKPS
+97 
-112 LTWTLASC
+112 
-120 FGAQIAK
+120 
-127 AGLLKLIHDS
+127 
-137 LQFVGPML
+137 
-145 IKEIIAYLQNPDAP
+145 
-159 LSEGLVYAGI
+159 
-169 VFVSGVMQSFL
+169 
-180 LRNYFF
+180 
-186 HCFEAGM
+186 M
-193 RVRSAVCTAVYTK
+193 RVRSAVCTAVYSK

-233 LQELSTYINSV
+233 LQELSTFINSV

-269 VAVIILMLPVTAGIS
+269 VAVIILMLPVTAAIS
-284 KLMRRLQLKLM
+284 KLMRRLQLALM

-301 IKICNEVLAG
+301 IK
-311 MKVIKL
+311 M

-362 ASFYTFVKLGN
+362 ASFYTYVKLGN

-410 IDRLR
+410 IDRLS
-415 SYFQEEEREQVGP
+415 SYFQEEEREKVGP
-428 GDLDGVGVR
+428 GDLASVGVR
-437 VNNADF
+437 VNKADF
-443 MWDTAPKT
+443 MWDTQP
-451 SPTSDAS
+451 SAS
-458 TVSKEEDSLLQEDSI
+458 SSSEASSGSMEENSLLQEDSI
-473 LDKEALGGDS
+473 LDKDALGGGDS
-483 LPVLQSVSL
+483 LPVLQNVSL
-492 EARPGDLIAVVGH
+492 EARPGNLIAVVGH

-518 GDARCSRGD
+518 GDARCSRGE

-554 GLPFNEAKYAEALRV
+554 GLPFNEVKYAEALRV
-569 SSMQKDLTVLPG
+569 SSMQKDLAVLPG

-657 ECGKIVVLE
+657 ECDRIMVLE
-666 NGVIMENGSY
+666 NGMVV
-676 EDLMEKDGGL
+676 EDDTYDHLMEKDGGL
-686 LMDLVAKYKDQDA
+686 LMDLVAKYRDQD
-699 QQDSPTIEDE
+699 QQNESHSLEDVE
-709 ISVDE
+709 NDISVDE
-714 LEEDEEDN
+714 LEEFEADN
-722 PTPERLARRMSRSS
+722 PTPERLARRLSRSS

-742 LSEAGMEAQLMTD
+742 ASDIGVDSQLMTD

-769 TWIMAFGGI
+769 TWIMAFGGVS
-778 FAGLVVI
+778 AGLLVI
-785 VIFIA
+785 IIFIA
-790 TQFVN
+790 TQCVN
-795 LLSTWWL
+795 LMSTWWL
-802 SFWSEHSQPKD
+802 SFWSENSQPKD
-813 GPADKESEMFY
+813 EDDKPVDPQSQMFY
-824 VYIYMALNLVYAVA
+824 VYIYMALNVAYAVA

-853 SKSLFQ
+853 SRSLFQ
-859 NLLARILR
+859 DLLARILR

-894 SIPATWSMLLNTFIS
+894 SIPATWSMLLNTLVS

-927 LLPVLVGY
+927 LLPVL
-935 YISQRYFIKSSRELQ
+935 
-950 RLDSISRSPVFALL
+950 
-964 SETLDGL
+964 
-971 PTIRAYRAETQFS
+971 FS
-984 TKNEELIDRNQRAY
+984 TKNEQLIDRNQRAY

-1017 LIAAFAALT
+1017 LISAFAALT

-1058 LNWSVRMLSQLQTQM
+1058 LTWSVRMVSQLQTQM
-1073 VSVERIKNYTVMDVE
+1073 VSVERIKNYTIMDTE

-1099 AQEWPSAGAIEFRN
+1099 AQEWPSAGGIEFRN
-1113 VNLRYRPGLPRVLR
+1113 VDLRYRPGLPRVLR

-1168 IDGLDIS
+1168 IDGVDIS

-1213 QIWTSLRRA
+1213 QIWMSLRRA
-1222 HLAHVVSALDG
+1222 HLAHVVTALDS

-1243 VGERQLLCIARALLK
+1243 VGERQLLCISRALLK

-1309 LVMERGAVG
+1309 LVMEKGAVG
-1318 EFDTPKALQKKQDG
+1318 EFDAPKALQKKKDG

-1343 EVFDHAT
+1343 EGKPTGNVVRCEDTDAGTDTGTNTDTDQGDKGQGQAAAAHDDGVLAALQSRNVVDVSLEVAT
-1350 LKWKCAIPTKTRI
+1350 DMDEEERFIEHYRLEVVHSSVGGGVCCMTDIPK
-1363 ETRFGKGF
+1363 
-1371 NIVDTREGSFKDSSM
+1371 GSF
-1386 VLSTAYDNAAEG
+1386 VLEYVGELIDELEFRERS
-1398 RIFESKTS
+1398 
-1406 KPVRVLD
+1406 D
-1413 LRGSHVD
+1413 L
-1420 LEIVTQLS
+1420 L
-1428 RELTLS
+1428 
-1434 YNVIGEIGSTA
+1434 
-1445 LAKALATNSRLQVLD
+1445 
-1460 LMHNRIGKDGITP
+1460 
-1473 WLGDTM
+1473 
-1479 RVNYALREL
+1479 
-1488 KLSHN
+1488 
-1493 AIGDQKTAEL
+1493 
-1503 LQSLAPKPLTEEEK
+1503 
-1517 LKACLANRRHTTM
+1517 
-1530 PHKSPE
+1530 
-1536 AQTDSEPFNSTLR
+1536 
-1549 SLLLSNTG
+1549 
-1557 ISDEASTHLAHML
+1557 
-1570 SHTRS
+1570 
-1575 LTHLDISCNNF
+1575 
-1586 TSEGNV
+1586 
-1592 NIAQGMQ
+1592 
-1599 RNATLRYLNY
+1599 
-1609 RENKLDEVAALAIL
+1609 
-1623 RALKTCSFLE
+1623 
-1633 TALFQ
+1633 
-1638 DCFGGESTV
+1638 
-1647 GSALGQ
+1647 
-1653 LLSTADSLV
+1653 
-1662 SLDLSHC
+1662 
-1669 SLEPPGVVDF
+1669 
-1679 YYALA
+1679 
-1684 ENTSLRSIDLT
+1684 
-1695 CSGLKSDSAAGILA
+1695 
-1709 KSLQQNSTLTF
+1709 
-1720 INLAYNEIT
+1720 
-1729 LRGCKVLRD
+1729 
-1738 GVAGR
+1738 
-1743 SETAA
+1743 
-1748 RLVMSLEGNSGEK
+1748 
-1761 CPTGTVITGGT
+1761 
-1772 RPVRPQLVN
+1772 

>member
-6 QVTKAQAVADDE
+6 QVMKAQALAEEE

-26 HVSVNRHDPSSSALS
+26 HVSVNRHDPSSSPLS

-87 RAHEVSTDFQ
+87 RAHEVSTEFQ
-97 EAWKKQCSKPGSKPS
+97 EAWRKQCNKPSGKPS
-112 LTWTLASC
+112 LSWALASC
-120 FGAQIAK
+120 FGGQIAK
-127 AGLLKLIHDS
+127 AGLLKLVHDS

-159 LSEGLVYAGI
+159 LSEGLIYAGI

-186 HCFEAGM
+186 HCFESGM

-362 ASFYTFVKLGN
+362 ASFYTYVKLGN

-410 IDRLR
+410 IDRLS
-415 SYFQEEEREQVGP
+415 SYFQEEEREKVGP

-443 MWDTAPKT
+443 MWDTAPKV
-451 SPTSDAS
+451 SSAAGAPTGL
-458 TVSKEEDSLLQEDSI
+458 KEEDSLLQEDSI
-473 LDKEALGGDS
+473 LDKEVLGGDS
-483 LPVLQSVSL
+483 LPVLQGVSL

-505 VGAGKS
+505 VGSGKS
-511 TLLSGIL
+511 TLLGGIL

-527 VSLRG
+527 VNLRG

-554 GLPFNEAKYAEALRV
+554 GLPFSEAKYAEALRV
-569 SSMQKDLTVLPG
+569 SSMQKDLAVLPG

-643 KLVVLV
+643 KLVILV

-657 ECGKIVVLE
+657 ECNRIVVLE
-666 NGVIMENGSY
+666 NGVIVENGTY

-686 LMDLVAKYKDQDA
+686 LMDLVAKYKDQDE
-699 QQDSPTIEDE
+699 QQDSQTIEDD

-722 PTPERLARRMSRSS
+722 PTPERLARRLSRSS

-742 LSEAGMEAQLMTD
+742 LSEVGMEAQLMTD

-785 VIFIA
+785 IIFIA
-790 TQFVN
+790 TQCVN

-813 GPADKESEMFY
+813 GPANKESEMFY
-824 VYIYMALNLVYAVA
+824 VYIYMALNLAYAVA

-921 PIFMVI
+921 PIFMII

-971 PTIRAYRAETQFS
+971 PTIRAYHAETQFS
-984 TKNEELIDRNQRAY
+984 TKNEELIDKNQRAY

-1053 SVTQS
+1053 SVTQA

-1073 VSVERIKNYTVMDVE
+1073 VSVERIKNYTIMDTE

-1309 LVMERGAVG
+1309 LVMERGGVG

-1343 EVFDHAT
+1343 EVRSHDGT
-1350 LKWKCAIPTKTRI
+1350 LICSHPSGTAYLA
-1363 ETRFGKGF
+1363 GF
-1371 NIVDTREGSFKDSSM
+1371 NIVETPGGSFMDST
-1386 VLSTAYDNAAEG
+1386 LTLQNAYTTDDNTAGGRSSELISKSKHAAP
-1398 RIFESKTS
+1398 I
-1406 KPVRVLD
+1406 RVLD

-1420 LEIVTQLS
+1420 MDIMTQLS
-1428 RELTLS
+1428 RGLSTNRFITTLSLSGNHLEDAAVALLASALMHNGCLLELTLS
-1434 YNVIGEIGSTA
+1434 YNAIGEIGSTA
-1445 LAKALATNSRLQVLD
+1445 LAKALATNSHLRVLD
-1460 LMHNRIGKDGITP
+1460 LMHNRIGRDGITP

-1479 RVNYALREL
+1479 RANYALREL

-1493 AIGDQKTAEL
+1493 AIGDKTTIDL
-1503 LQSLAPKPLTEEEK
+1503 LQSLSPKALTEEEK
-1517 LKACLANRRHTTM
+1517 LKARLSNRRHTTM
-1530 PHKSPE
+1530 SDGSG
-1536 AQTDSEPFNSTLR
+1536 DSHNDSGPFNSTLR
-1549 SLLLSNTG
+1549 TLLLSNTG
-1557 ISDEASTHLAHML
+1557 ISDETSTHLAHML

-1575 LTHLDISCNNF
+1575 LTYLDISCNNF
-1586 TSEGNV
+1586 TSEGNMS
-1592 NIAQGMQ
+1592 IARGLQ
-1599 RNATLRYLNY
+1599 RNASIRYLNY
-1609 RENKLDEVAALAIL
+1609 RENKLDEVAALATV
-1623 RALKTCSFLE
+1623 RALKASSFLE

-1638 DCFGGESTV
+1638 DCLGGESIV

-1653 LLSTADSLV
+1653 LVKTTRTLV
-1662 SLDLSHC
+1662 TLDLSHC
-1669 SLEPPGVVDF
+1669 PLEPPGVVEF

-1684 ENTSLRSIDLT
+1684 DNTSLRSIDLVSSRT
-1695 CSGLKSDSAAGILA
+1695 ARQEFWQSRCSK
-1709 KSLQQNSTLTF
+1709 
-1720 INLAYNEIT
+1720 
-1729 LRGCKVLRD
+1729 
-1738 GVAGR
+1738 
-1743 SETAA
+1743 
-1748 RLVMSLEGNSGEK
+1748 
-1761 CPTGTVITGGT
+1761 T
-1772 RPVRPQLVN
+1772 RR